1 MTPAL
6 SVARKEVLSYF
17 SSPLAFI
24 AVGAFLAASL
34 FTFFWVEAFFARGIA
49 DVRPL
54 FAWMPLLVMLLVA
67 ALGMRQWS
75 EEQRSGT
82 LEILLTLPVRPLAL
96 VLGKFLAIEV
106 LVATA
111 LLLTLPL
118 PLTVALLGDLDPG
131 PVIGGYLASLL
142 MAGAYAAL
150 ALFLSSRTSNQIV
163 AFISTAV
170 VGGALYLVG
179 TPGVTDFAGGA
190 GDLLRQIGT
199 GSRFASIERGVLDLR
214 DLVYYLSLTAGFLGA
229 CVLALDAKRWSR
241 GAVTARYRRRALG
254 AAALAAANLIL
265 FNVWLG
271 PFARLRVDLTAEGAY
286 SLSPA
291 TVSLLEDLSEP
302 LMIRAYLSER
312 THPLL
317 APLAPQIGGLL
328 EEYRIAG
335 RGSVTAEVVDPGTD
349 PQAEEEAAQSY
360 SIRPTPFQVED
371 RFEQGIVNSYFDV
384 LVSYGDQYEVLGFQ
398 DLIRIDRGR
407 DGGTEVRLRN
417 FEYDLTRA
425 IKKASSGF
433 RSVDSLFAALRD
445 PVELALHVTPD
456 TLPAELDEPR
466 ALVSEAARAL
476 AERSGGTLVY
486 REIDPGP
493 DGSEGRQELADR
505 YGLRPI
511 AVSLFSTETYY
522 FDLILEAG
530 EQAFIVRPEDEYSA
544 ASVTAAVEAALKR
557 VAPGFLRTI
566 GVRLPPAGLTQ
577 DPFGRAQQPFA
588 SWQLLQQQL
597 ADDYAVQQV
606 DLSQGEVPA
615 QVDALLVVA
624 PQAMSERERF
634 AVDQYLMR
642 GGALLVAAGSHRV
655 DADPFTGGLT
665 LRRAGEG
672 IAALLESYGVS
683 VAPTVVMDPQNEV
696 FPTTVQS
703 GSIVQIRAIDYP
715 YFVDVRRDG
724 MARTHPI
731 TSSLE
736 AVTLNWASP
745 LAVDG
750 ALAAGRQVE
759 VLLHSTAGAW
769 TTEEP
774 TAQPDFG
781 RYPDG
786 GFARGDDRQEWPLAV
801 AVTGRFPSA
810 FAESGPPDAGAPEGG
825 AASRRSVID
834 ASPHDTRLVVFGSGE
849 FLNDT
854 IMSLSASLH
863 GDRYVNSLLVL
874 QNAVDW
880 AVEDLDLLGIRSEGA
895 VTRLLLPIDDAAE
908 RAWEVINYVVVAL
921 LLGAVGV
928 VWWMRRRGERPMYGP
943 AGPDGP
949 ARTADRDRGAAARA
963 RPDDAGGRP
972 GGADR
977 DPGADAVAGP
987 RGGAGAIARRLG
999 GRCGDAY
1006 RDRRRRGRA
1015 GRHGPRR
1022 GRLGAG
1028 RGRRLPSRRHP
1039 HRRSARPAGRGP
1051 ARPSGGANGSGPARA
1066 ARDAG
1071 RLRAPPADRRVPALR
1086 RHHRGLGR
1094 RPRARGRRR
1103 RGVARRRAGAVAG
1116 IGGPVVVGRSGLSA
1130 CRVGSGRS
1138 LRAGERGRVVSL
1150 RAFRRVVDDTG
1161 PGRWRDRGPGTSERL
1176 RGPREHAAHASPAR
1190 HRAARRVRT
1199 RRAGGGRAART
1210 ESGRER

>member
-6 SVARKEVLSYF
+6 SVTRKEVVSYF

-24 AVGAFLAASL
+24 AVGAFLAAVL
-34 FTFFWVEAFFARGIA
+34 FTFFWVEAFFARGVA
-49 DVRPL
+49 DLRPL
-54 FAWMPLLVMLLVA
+54 FAWLPLLVMLLVA

-82 LEILLTLPVRPLAL
+82 LEILLTLPVRPFSL
-96 VLGKFLAIEV
+96 VLGKFLAIQV

-118 PLTVALLGDLDPG
+118 PLTVAMLGDLDPG

-214 DLVYYLSLTAGFLGA
+214 DLVYYLSLTAGFLVA

-241 GAVTARYRRRALG
+241 GAVTARYRRRALA
-254 AAALAAANLIL
+254 AAALTAANLIVL
-265 FNVWLG
+265 NVWLG
-271 PFARLRVDLTAEGAY
+271 PFARLRVDLTADRAY

-291 TVSLLEDLSEP
+291 TVSLLQDLAEP
-302 LMIRAYLSER
+302 LLIRAYLSER

-335 RGSVTAEVVDPGTD
+335 RGAVTAQVIDPGTD
-349 PQAEEEAAQSY
+349 PQAEEEAAQRY

-407 DGGTEVRLRN
+407 GATIEVRLRN

-433 RSVDSLFAALRD
+433 RSIDSLFAALRGAAGSG
-445 PVELALHVTPD
+445 PAELALYVTPA
-456 TLPAELDEPR
+456 TLPADLNEPR
-466 ALVSEAARAL
+466 ATVVEAARAL
-476 AERSGGTLVY
+476 AERSGGALAF
-486 REIDPGP
+486 REVDPGP
-493 DGSEGRQELADR
+493 GGAAGRQELADR
-505 YGLRPI
+505 YGLQPI
-511 AVSLFSTETYY
+511 SASLFSTETYY
-522 FDLILEAG
+522 FDLILTSG
-530 EQAFIVRPEDEYSA
+530 DQAFIVRPKDEYSA

-557 VAPGFLRTI
+557 IAPGFLRTV
-566 GVRLPPAGLTQ
+566 GVSLPPAVPTQ
-577 DPFGRAQQPFA
+577 DPFGRPQQPFA
-588 SWQLLQQQL
+588 SWELLQQQL
-597 ADDYAVQQV
+597 AGDYAVQDV
-606 DLSQGEVPA
+606 DLNDGEVPP
-615 QVDALLVVA
+615 QVDALVVVA
-624 PQAMSERERF
+624 PQALSDRERF

-642 GGALLVAAGSHRV
+642 GGALLVAAGSHRA

-665 LRRAGEG
+665 LSRAGQG
-672 IAALLESYGVS
+672 IAALLESYGVG
-683 VAPTVVMDPQNEV
+683 VASSVVMDPQNES

-703 GSIVQIRAIDYP
+703 GSILQIRAVDYP

-724 MARTHPI
+724 MSRTHPI

-745 LAVDG
+745 LTVDG
-750 ALAAGRQVE
+750 ALAAGRQVD
-759 VLLHSTAGAW
+759 VLLRSTVEAW
-769 TTEEP
+769 TVEQP
-774 TAQPDFG
+774 SAQPDFDSF
-781 RYPDG
+781 PNT
-786 GFARGDDRQEWPLAV
+786 GFAAGDDRQEWPLAV
-801 AVTGRFPSA
+801 TVTGRFDSA
-810 FAESGPPDAGAPEGG
+810 FAASGPPGEDAAD
-825 AASRRSVID
+825 RRSMID
-834 ASPHDTRLVVFGSGE
+834 ASPDDTRLVVFGSGE

-863 GDRYVNSLLVL
+863 GERYRNSLQAL

-908 RAWEVINYVVVAL
+908 RAWEVVNYVVVAL
-921 LLGAVGV
+921 LLAGVGI

-943 AGPDGP
+943 TAGDDAPPEDRQP
-949 ARTADRDRGAAARA
+949 ADRQ
-963 RPDDAGGRP
+963 
-972 GGADR
+972 
-977 DPGADAVAGP
+977 
-987 RGGAGAIARRLG
+987 
-999 GRCGDAY
+999 
-1006 RDRRRRGRA
+1006 
-1015 GRHGPRR
+1015 
-1022 GRLGAG
+1022 
-1028 RGRRLPSRRHP
+1028 
-1039 HRRSARPAGRGP
+1039 PAGRE
-1051 ARPSGGANGSGPARA
+1051 A
-1066 ARDAG
+1066 A
-1071 RLRAPPADRRVPALR
+1071 P
-1086 RHHRGLGR
+1086 
-1094 RPRARGRRR
+1094 
-1103 RGVARRRAGAVAG
+1103 
-1116 IGGPVVVGRSGLSA
+1116 
-1130 CRVGSGRS
+1130 
-1138 LRAGERGRVVSL
+1138 
-1150 RAFRRVVDDTG
+1150 
-1161 PGRWRDRGPGTSERL
+1161 
-1176 RGPREHAAHASPAR
+1176 
-1190 HRAARRVRT
+1190 
-1199 RRAGGGRAART
+1199 
-1210 ESGRER
+1210 

>member
-6 SVARKEVLSYF
+6 SVTRKEVVSYF

-24 AVGAFLAASL
+24 AVGAFLAAVL
-34 FTFFWVEAFFARGIA
+34 FTFFWVEAFFARGVA
-49 DVRPL
+49 DLRPL
-54 FAWMPLLVMLLVA
+54 FAWLPLLVMLLVA

-82 LEILLTLPVRPLAL
+82 LEILLTLPVRPFSL
-96 VLGKFLAIEV
+96 VLGKFLAIQV

-118 PLTVALLGDLDPG
+118 PLTVAMLGDLDPG

-214 DLVYYLSLTAGFLGA
+214 DLVYYLSLTAGFLVA

-241 GAVTARYRRRALG
+241 GAVTARYRRRALA
-254 AAALAAANLIL
+254 AAALTAANLIVL
-265 FNVWLG
+265 NVWLG
-271 PFARLRVDLTAEGAY
+271 PFARLRVDLTADRAY

-291 TVSLLEDLSEP
+291 TVSLLQDLAEP
-302 LMIRAYLSER
+302 LLIRAYLSER

-335 RGSVTAEVVDPGTD
+335 RGAVTAQVIDPGTD
-349 PQAEEEAAQSY
+349 PQAEEEAAQRY

-407 DGGTEVRLRN
+407 GAAIEVRLRN

-433 RSVDSLFAALRD
+433 RSIDSLFAALRGAAGSG
-445 PVELALHVTPD
+445 PAELALYVTPA
-456 TLPAELDEPR
+456 TLPADLNEPR
-466 ALVSEAARAL
+466 ATVVEAARAL
-476 AERSGGTLVY
+476 AERSGGALAF
-486 REIDPGP
+486 REVDPGP
-493 DGSEGRQELADR
+493 GGAAGRQELADR
-505 YGLRPI
+505 YGLQPI
-511 AVSLFSTETYY
+511 SASLFSTETYY
-522 FDLILEAG
+522 FDLILTSG
-530 EQAFIVRPEDEYSA
+530 DQAFIVRPKDEYSA

-557 VAPGFLRTI
+557 IAPGFLRTV
-566 GVRLPPAGLTQ
+566 GVSLPPAVPTQ
-577 DPFGRAQQPFA
+577 DPFGRPQQPFA
-588 SWQLLQQQL
+588 SWELLQQQL
-597 ADDYAVQQV
+597 AGDYAVQDV
-606 DLSQGEVPA
+606 DLNDGEVPP
-615 QVDALLVVA
+615 QVDALVVVA
-624 PQAMSERERF
+624 PQALSDRERF

-642 GGALLVAAGSHRV
+642 GGALLVAAGSHRA

-665 LRRAGEG
+665 LSRAGQG
-672 IAALLESYGVS
+672 MAALLESYGVG
-683 VAPTVVMDPQNEV
+683 VASSVVMDPQNES

-703 GSIVQIRAIDYP
+703 GSILQIRAVDYP

-724 MARTHPI
+724 MSRTHPI

-736 AVTLNWASP
+736 AVTLNWTSP
-745 LAVDG
+745 LTVDG
-750 ALAAGRQVE
+750 ALAAGRQVD
-759 VLLHSTAGAW
+759 VLLRSTVEAW
-769 TTEEP
+769 TVEQP
-774 TAQPDFG
+774 SAQPDFDSF
-781 RYPDG
+781 PNA
-786 GFARGDDRQEWPLAV
+786 GFAAGEDRQEWPLAV
-801 AVTGRFPSA
+801 TVTGRFDSA
-810 FAESGPPDAGAPEGG
+810 FAASGPPGEDAAD
-825 AASRRSVID
+825 RRSMID
-834 ASPHDTRLVVFGSGE
+834 ASPDDTRLVVFGSGE

-863 GDRYVNSLLVL
+863 GERYRNSLQAL

-908 RAWEVINYVVVAL
+908 RAWEVVNYVVVAL
-921 LLGAVGV
+921 LLAGVGI

-943 AGPDGP
+943 TAGDDAPPDDRQP
-949 ARTADRDRGAAARA
+949 ADRQ
-963 RPDDAGGRP
+963 
-972 GGADR
+972 
-977 DPGADAVAGP
+977 
-987 RGGAGAIARRLG
+987 
-999 GRCGDAY
+999 
-1006 RDRRRRGRA
+1006 
-1015 GRHGPRR
+1015 
-1022 GRLGAG
+1022 
-1028 RGRRLPSRRHP
+1028 
-1039 HRRSARPAGRGP
+1039 PAGRE
-1051 ARPSGGANGSGPARA
+1051 A
-1066 ARDAG
+1066 A
-1071 RLRAPPADRRVPALR
+1071 P
-1086 RHHRGLGR
+1086 
-1094 RPRARGRRR
+1094 
-1103 RGVARRRAGAVAG
+1103 
-1116 IGGPVVVGRSGLSA
+1116 
-1130 CRVGSGRS
+1130 
-1138 LRAGERGRVVSL
+1138 
-1150 RAFRRVVDDTG
+1150 
-1161 PGRWRDRGPGTSERL
+1161 
-1176 RGPREHAAHASPAR
+1176 
-1190 HRAARRVRT
+1190 
-1199 RRAGGGRAART
+1199 
-1210 ESGRER
+1210 

>member
-6 SVARKEVLSYF
+6 SVTRKEVVSYF

-24 AVGAFLAASL
+24 AVGAFLAAVL
-34 FTFFWVEAFFARGIA
+34 FTFFWVEAFFARGVA
-49 DVRPL
+49 DLRPL
-54 FAWMPLLVMLLVA
+54 FAWLPLLVMLLVA

-82 LEILLTLPVRPLAL
+82 LEILLTLPVRPFSL
-96 VLGKFLAIEV
+96 VLGKFLAIQV

-118 PLTVALLGDLDPG
+118 PLTVAMLGDLDPG

-214 DLVYYLSLTAGFLGA
+214 DLVYYLSLTAGFLVA

-241 GAVTARYRRRALG
+241 GAVTARYRRRALA
-254 AAALAAANLIL
+254 AAALTAANLIVL
-265 FNVWLG
+265 NVWLG
-271 PFARLRVDLTAEGAY
+271 PFARLRVDLTADRAY

-291 TVSLLEDLSEP
+291 TVSLLQDLAEP
-302 LMIRAYLSER
+302 LLIRAYLSER

-335 RGSVTAEVVDPGTD
+335 RGAVTAQVIDPGTD
-349 PQAEEEAAQSY
+349 PQAEEEAAQRY

-407 DGGTEVRLRN
+407 GVAIEVRLRN

-433 RSVDSLFAALRD
+433 RSIDSLFAALRGAAGSG
-445 PVELALHVTPD
+445 PAELALYVTPA
-456 TLPAELDEPR
+456 TLPADLNEPR
-466 ALVSEAARAL
+466 ATVVEAARAL
-476 AERSGGTLVY
+476 AERSGGALAF
-486 REIDPGP
+486 REVDPGP
-493 DGSEGRQELADR
+493 GGAAGRQELADR
-505 YGLRPI
+505 YGLQPI
-511 AVSLFSTETYY
+511 SASLFSTETYY
-522 FDLILEAG
+522 FDLILTSG
-530 EQAFIVRPEDEYSA
+530 DQAFIVRPKDEYSA

-557 VAPGFLRTI
+557 IAPGFLRTV
-566 GVRLPPAGLTQ
+566 GVSLPPAVPTQ
-577 DPFGRAQQPFA
+577 DPFGRPQQPFA
-588 SWQLLQQQL
+588 SWELLQQQL
-597 ADDYAVQQV
+597 AGDYAVQDV
-606 DLSQGEVPA
+606 DLNDGEVPP
-615 QVDALLVVA
+615 QVDALVVVA
-624 PQAMSERERF
+624 PQALSDRERF

-642 GGALLVAAGSHRV
+642 GGALLVAAGSHRA
-655 DADPFTGGLT
+655 DADSFTGGLT
-665 LRRAGEG
+665 LSRAGQG
-672 IAALLESYGVS
+672 MAALLESYGVG
-683 VAPTVVMDPQNEV
+683 VASSVVMDPQNES

-703 GSIVQIRAIDYP
+703 GSILQIRAVDYP

-724 MARTHPI
+724 MSRTHPI

-745 LAVDG
+745 LTVDG
-750 ALAAGRQVE
+750 ALAAGRQVD
-759 VLLHSTAGAW
+759 VLLRSTVEAW
-769 TTEEP
+769 TVEQP
-774 TAQPDFG
+774 SAQPDFDSF
-781 RYPDG
+781 PNA
-786 GFARGDDRQEWPLAV
+786 GFAAGDDRQEWPLAV
-801 AVTGRFPSA
+801 TVTGRFDSA
-810 FAESGPPDAGAPEGG
+810 FAASGPPGEDAAD
-825 AASRRSVID
+825 RRSMID
-834 ASPHDTRLVVFGSGE
+834 ASPDDTRLVVFGSGE

-863 GDRYVNSLLVL
+863 GERYRNSLQAL

-908 RAWEVINYVVVAL
+908 RAWEVVNYVVVAL
-921 LLGAVGV
+921 LLAGVGI

-943 AGPDGP
+943 TAGDDAPPDDRQP
-949 ARTADRDRGAAARA
+949 ADRQ
-963 RPDDAGGRP
+963 
-972 GGADR
+972 
-977 DPGADAVAGP
+977 
-987 RGGAGAIARRLG
+987 
-999 GRCGDAY
+999 
-1006 RDRRRRGRA
+1006 
-1015 GRHGPRR
+1015 
-1022 GRLGAG
+1022 
-1028 RGRRLPSRRHP
+1028 
-1039 HRRSARPAGRGP
+1039 PAGRE
-1051 ARPSGGANGSGPARA
+1051 A
-1066 ARDAG
+1066 A
-1071 RLRAPPADRRVPALR
+1071 P
-1086 RHHRGLGR
+1086 
-1094 RPRARGRRR
+1094 
-1103 RGVARRRAGAVAG
+1103 
-1116 IGGPVVVGRSGLSA
+1116 
-1130 CRVGSGRS
+1130 
-1138 LRAGERGRVVSL
+1138 
-1150 RAFRRVVDDTG
+1150 
-1161 PGRWRDRGPGTSERL
+1161 
-1176 RGPREHAAHASPAR
+1176 
-1190 HRAARRVRT
+1190 
-1199 RRAGGGRAART
+1199 
-1210 ESGRER
+1210 

>member
-6 SVARKEVLSYF
+6 SVTRKEVVSYF

-24 AVGAFLAASL
+24 AVGAFLAAVL
-34 FTFFWVEAFFARGIA
+34 FTFFWVEAFFARGVA
-49 DVRPL
+49 DLRPL
-54 FAWMPLLVMLLVA
+54 FAWLPLLVMLLVA

-82 LEILLTLPVRPLAL
+82 LEILLTLPVRPFSL
-96 VLGKFLAIEV
+96 VLGKFLAIQV

-118 PLTVALLGDLDPG
+118 PLTVAMLGDLDPG

-214 DLVYYLSLTAGFLGA
+214 DLVYYLSLTAGFLVA

-241 GAVTARYRRRALG
+241 GAVTARYRRRALA
-254 AAALAAANLIL
+254 AAALTAANLIVL
-265 FNVWLG
+265 NVWLG
-271 PFARLRVDLTAEGAY
+271 PFARLRVDLTADRAY

-291 TVSLLEDLSEP
+291 TVSLLQDLAEP
-302 LMIRAYLSER
+302 LLIRAYLSER

-335 RGSVTAEVVDPGTD
+335 RGAVTAQVIDPGTD
-349 PQAEEEAAQSY
+349 PQAEEEAAQRY

-407 DGGTEVRLRN
+407 GATIEVRLRN

-433 RSVDSLFAALRD
+433 RSIDSLFAALRGAAGSG
-445 PVELALHVTPD
+445 PAELALYVTPA
-456 TLPAELDEPR
+456 TLPADLDEPR
-466 ALVSEAARAL
+466 ATVVEAARAL
-476 AERSGGTLVY
+476 AERSGGALAF
-486 REIDPGP
+486 REVDPGP
-493 DGSEGRQELADR
+493 GGAAGRQELADR
-505 YGLRPI
+505 YGLQPI
-511 AVSLFSTETYY
+511 SASLFSTETYY
-522 FDLILEAG
+522 FDLILTSG
-530 EQAFIVRPEDEYSA
+530 DQAFIVRPKDEYSA

-557 VAPGFLRTI
+557 IAPGFLRTV
-566 GVRLPPAGLTQ
+566 GVSLPPAVPTQ
-577 DPFGRAQQPFA
+577 DPFGRPQQPFA
-588 SWQLLQQQL
+588 SWELLQQQL
-597 ADDYAVQQV
+597 AGDYAVQDV
-606 DLSQGEVPA
+606 DLNDGEVPP
-615 QVDALLVVA
+615 QVDALVVVA
-624 PQAMSERERF
+624 PQALSDRERF

-642 GGALLVAAGSHRV
+642 GGALLVAAGSHRA

-665 LRRAGEG
+665 LSRAGQG
-672 IAALLESYGVS
+672 MAALLESYGVG
-683 VAPTVVMDPQNEV
+683 VASSVVMDPQNES

-703 GSIVQIRAIDYP
+703 GSILQIRAVDYP

-724 MARTHPI
+724 MSRTHPI

-745 LAVDG
+745 LTVDG
-750 ALAAGRQVE
+750 ALAAGRQVD
-759 VLLHSTAGAW
+759 VLLRSTVEAW
-769 TTEEP
+769 TIEQP
-774 TAQPDFG
+774 SAQPDFDSF
-781 RYPDG
+781 PNT
-786 GFARGDDRQEWPLAV
+786 GFAAGDDRQEWPLAV
-801 AVTGRFPSA
+801 TVTGRFDSA
-810 FAESGPPDAGAPEGG
+810 FAASGPPGEDAAD
-825 AASRRSVID
+825 RRSMID
-834 ASPHDTRLVVFGSGE
+834 ASPDDTRLVVFGSGE

-863 GDRYVNSLLVL
+863 GERYRNSLQAL

-908 RAWEVINYVVVAL
+908 RAWEVVNYVVVAL
-921 LLGAVGV
+921 LLAGVGI

-943 AGPDGP
+943 TAGDDAPPEDRQP
-949 ARTADRDRGAAARA
+949 ADRQ
-963 RPDDAGGRP
+963 
-972 GGADR
+972 
-977 DPGADAVAGP
+977 
-987 RGGAGAIARRLG
+987 
-999 GRCGDAY
+999 
-1006 RDRRRRGRA
+1006 
-1015 GRHGPRR
+1015 
-1022 GRLGAG
+1022 
-1028 RGRRLPSRRHP
+1028 
-1039 HRRSARPAGRGP
+1039 PAGRE
-1051 ARPSGGANGSGPARA
+1051 A
-1066 ARDAG
+1066 A
-1071 RLRAPPADRRVPALR
+1071 P
-1086 RHHRGLGR
+1086 
-1094 RPRARGRRR
+1094 
-1103 RGVARRRAGAVAG
+1103 
-1116 IGGPVVVGRSGLSA
+1116 
-1130 CRVGSGRS
+1130 
-1138 LRAGERGRVVSL
+1138 
-1150 RAFRRVVDDTG
+1150 
-1161 PGRWRDRGPGTSERL
+1161 
-1176 RGPREHAAHASPAR
+1176 
-1190 HRAARRVRT
+1190 
-1199 RRAGGGRAART
+1199 
-1210 ESGRER
+1210 

>member
-493 DGSEGRQELADR
+493 DGSAGRQELADR

-786 GFARGDDRQEWPLAV
+786 GFAHGDDRQEWPLAV

-943 AGPDGP
+943 DGPDGP
-949 ARTADRDRGAAARA
+949 D
-963 RPDDAGGRP
+963 
-972 GGADR
+972 
-977 DPGADAVAGP
+977 
-987 RGGAGAIARRLG
+987 
-999 GRCGDAY
+999 
-1006 RDRRRRGRA
+1006 
-1015 GRHGPRR
+1015 
-1022 GRLGAG
+1022 
-1028 RGRRLPSRRHP
+1028 
-1039 HRRSARPAGRGP
+1039 
-1051 ARPSGGANGSGPARA
+1051 
-1066 ARDAG
+1066 
-1071 RLRAPPADRRVPALR
+1071 
-1086 RHHRGLGR
+1086 
-1094 RPRARGRRR
+1094 
-1103 RGVARRRAGAVAG
+1103 
-1116 IGGPVVVGRSGLSA
+1116 GGP
-1130 CRVGSGRS
+1130 
-1138 LRAGERGRVVSL
+1138 
-1150 RAFRRVVDDTG
+1150 
-1161 PGRWRDRGPGTSERL
+1161 
-1176 RGPREHAAHASPAR
+1176 
-1190 HRAARRVRT
+1190 
-1199 RRAGGGRAART
+1199 
-1210 ESGRER
+1210 

>member
-6 SVARKEVLSYF
+6 SVTRKEVVSYF

-24 AVGAFLAASL
+24 AVGAFLAAVL
-34 FTFFWVEAFFARGIA
+34 FTFFWVEAFFARGVA
-49 DVRPL
+49 DLRPL
-54 FAWMPLLVMLLVA
+54 FAWLPLLVMLLVA

-82 LEILLTLPVRPLAL
+82 LEILLTLPVRPFSL
-96 VLGKFLAIEV
+96 VLGKFLAIQV

-118 PLTVALLGDLDPG
+118 PLTVAMLGDLDPG

-214 DLVYYLSLTAGFLGA
+214 DLVYYLSLTAGFLVA

-241 GAVTARYRRRALG
+241 GAVTARYRRRALA
-254 AAALAAANLIL
+254 AAALTAANLIVL
-265 FNVWLG
+265 NVWLG
-271 PFARLRVDLTAEGAY
+271 PFARLRVDLTADRAY

-291 TVSLLEDLSEP
+291 TVSLLQDLAEP
-302 LMIRAYLSER
+302 LLIRAYLSER

-335 RGSVTAEVVDPGTD
+335 RGAVTAQVIDPGTD
-349 PQAEEEAAQSY
+349 PQAEEEAAQRY
-360 SIRPTPFQVED
+360 GIRPTPFQVED

-407 DGGTEVRLRN
+407 GAAIEVRLRN

-433 RSVDSLFAALRD
+433 RSIDSLFAALRGATGSG
-445 PVELALHVTPD
+445 PAELALYVTPA
-456 TLPAELDEPR
+456 TLPADLNEPR
-466 ALVSEAARAL
+466 ATVVEAARAL
-476 AERSGGTLVY
+476 AERSGGALAF
-486 REIDPGP
+486 REVDPGP
-493 DGSEGRQELADR
+493 GGAAGRQELADR
-505 YGLRPI
+505 YGLQPI
-511 AVSLFSTETYY
+511 SASLFSTETYY
-522 FDLILEAG
+522 FDLILTSG
-530 EQAFIVRPEDEYSA
+530 DQAFIVRPKDEYSA

-557 VAPGFLRTI
+557 IAPGFLRTV
-566 GVRLPPAGLTQ
+566 GVSLPPAVPTQ
-577 DPFGRAQQPFA
+577 DPFGRPQQPFA
-588 SWQLLQQQL
+588 SWELLQQQL
-597 ADDYAVQQV
+597 AGDYAVQDV
-606 DLSQGEVPA
+606 DLNDGEVPP
-615 QVDALLVVA
+615 QVDALVVVA
-624 PQAMSERERF
+624 PQALSDRERF

-642 GGALLVAAGSHRV
+642 GGALLVAAGSHRA

-665 LRRAGEG
+665 LSRAGQG
-672 IAALLESYGVS
+672 MAALLESYGVG
-683 VAPTVVMDPQNEV
+683 VASSVVMDPQNES

-703 GSIVQIRAIDYP
+703 GSILQIRAVDYP

-724 MARTHPI
+724 MSRTHPI

-745 LAVDG
+745 LTVDG
-750 ALAAGRQVE
+750 ALAAGRQVD
-759 VLLHSTAGAW
+759 VLLRSTVEAW
-769 TTEEP
+769 TVEQP
-774 TAQPDFG
+774 SAQPDFDSF
-781 RYPDG
+781 PNT
-786 GFARGDDRQEWPLAV
+786 GFAAGDDRQEWPLAV
-801 AVTGRFPSA
+801 TVTGRFDSA
-810 FAESGPPDAGAPEGG
+810 FAASGPPGEDAAD
-825 AASRRSVID
+825 RRSMID
-834 ASPHDTRLVVFGSGE
+834 ASPDDTRLVVFGSGE

-863 GDRYVNSLLVL
+863 GERYRNSLQAL

-908 RAWEVINYVVVAL
+908 RAWEVVNYVVVAL
-921 LLGAVGV
+921 LLAGVGI

-943 AGPDGP
+943 TAGDDAPPDDRQP
-949 ARTADRDRGAAARA
+949 ADRQ
-963 RPDDAGGRP
+963 
-972 GGADR
+972 
-977 DPGADAVAGP
+977 
-987 RGGAGAIARRLG
+987 
-999 GRCGDAY
+999 
-1006 RDRRRRGRA
+1006 
-1015 GRHGPRR
+1015 
-1022 GRLGAG
+1022 
-1028 RGRRLPSRRHP
+1028 
-1039 HRRSARPAGRGP
+1039 PAGRE
-1051 ARPSGGANGSGPARA
+1051 A
-1066 ARDAG
+1066 A
-1071 RLRAPPADRRVPALR
+1071 P
-1086 RHHRGLGR
+1086 
-1094 RPRARGRRR
+1094 
-1103 RGVARRRAGAVAG
+1103 
-1116 IGGPVVVGRSGLSA
+1116 
-1130 CRVGSGRS
+1130 
-1138 LRAGERGRVVSL
+1138 
-1150 RAFRRVVDDTG
+1150 
-1161 PGRWRDRGPGTSERL
+1161 
-1176 RGPREHAAHASPAR
+1176 
-1190 HRAARRVRT
+1190 
-1199 RRAGGGRAART
+1199 
-1210 ESGRER
+1210 

>member
-6 SVARKEVLSYF
+6 SVTRKEVVSYF

-24 AVGAFLAASL
+24 AVGAFLAAVL
-34 FTFFWVEAFFARGIA
+34 FTFFWVEAFFARGVA
-49 DVRPL
+49 DLRPL
-54 FAWMPLLVMLLVA
+54 FAWLPLLVMLLVA

-82 LEILLTLPVRPLAL
+82 LEILLTLPVRPFSL
-96 VLGKFLAIEV
+96 VLGKFLAIQV

-118 PLTVALLGDLDPG
+118 PLTVAMLGDLDPG

-214 DLVYYLSLTAGFLGA
+214 DLVYYLSLTAGFLVA

-241 GAVTARYRRRALG
+241 GAVTARYRRRALA
-254 AAALAAANLIL
+254 AAALTAANLIVL
-265 FNVWLG
+265 NVWLG
-271 PFARLRVDLTAEGAY
+271 PFARLRVDLTADRAY

-291 TVSLLEDLSEP
+291 TVSLLQDLAEP
-302 LMIRAYLSER
+302 LLIRAYLSER

-328 EEYRIAG
+328 EEYRIAS
-335 RGSVTAEVVDPGTD
+335 RGAVTAQVIDPGTD
-349 PQAEEEAAQSY
+349 PQAEEEAAQRY

-407 DGGTEVRLRN
+407 GATIEVRLRN

-433 RSVDSLFAALRD
+433 RSIDSLFAALRGAAGSG
-445 PVELALHVTPD
+445 PAELALYVTPA
-456 TLPAELDEPR
+456 TLPTDLDEPR
-466 ALVSEAARAL
+466 ATVVEAARAL
-476 AERSGGTLVY
+476 AERSGGALAF
-486 REIDPGP
+486 REVDPGP
-493 DGSEGRQELADR
+493 GGAAGRQELADR
-505 YGLRPI
+505 YGLQPI
-511 AVSLFSTETYY
+511 SASLFSTETYY
-522 FDLILEAG
+522 FDLILTSG
-530 EQAFIVRPEDEYSA
+530 DQAFIVRPKDEYSA

-557 VAPGFLRTI
+557 IAPGFLRTV
-566 GVRLPPAGLTQ
+566 GVSLPPAVPTQ
-577 DPFGRAQQPFA
+577 DPFGRPQQPFA
-588 SWQLLQQQL
+588 SWELLQQQL
-597 ADDYAVQQV
+597 AGDYAVQDV
-606 DLSQGEVPA
+606 DLNDGEVPP
-615 QVDALLVVA
+615 QVDALVVVA
-624 PQAMSERERF
+624 PQALSDRERF

-642 GGALLVAAGSHRV
+642 GGALLVAAGSHRA

-665 LRRAGEG
+665 LSRAGQG
-672 IAALLESYGVS
+672 MAALLESYGVG
-683 VAPTVVMDPQNEV
+683 VASSVVMDPQNES

-703 GSIVQIRAIDYP
+703 GSILQIRAVDYP

-724 MARTHPI
+724 MSRTHPI

-745 LAVDG
+745 LTVDG
-750 ALAAGRQVE
+750 ALAAGRQVD
-759 VLLHSTAGAW
+759 VLLRSTVEAW
-769 TTEEP
+769 TVEQP
-774 TAQPDFG
+774 SAQPDFDSF
-781 RYPDG
+781 PNT
-786 GFARGDDRQEWPLAV
+786 GFAAGDDRQEWPLAV
-801 AVTGRFPSA
+801 TVTGRFDSA
-810 FAESGPPDAGAPEGG
+810 FAASGPPGEDAAD
-825 AASRRSVID
+825 RRSMID
-834 ASPHDTRLVVFGSGE
+834 ASPDDTRLVVFGSGE

-863 GDRYVNSLLVL
+863 GERYRNSLQAL

-908 RAWEVINYVVVAL
+908 RAWEVVNYVVVAL
-921 LLGAVGV
+921 LLAGVGI

-943 AGPDGP
+943 TAGDDAPPEDRQP
-949 ARTADRDRGAAARA
+949 ADRQ
-963 RPDDAGGRP
+963 
-972 GGADR
+972 
-977 DPGADAVAGP
+977 
-987 RGGAGAIARRLG
+987 
-999 GRCGDAY
+999 
-1006 RDRRRRGRA
+1006 
-1015 GRHGPRR
+1015 
-1022 GRLGAG
+1022 
-1028 RGRRLPSRRHP
+1028 
-1039 HRRSARPAGRGP
+1039 PAGRE
-1051 ARPSGGANGSGPARA
+1051 A
-1066 ARDAG
+1066 A
-1071 RLRAPPADRRVPALR
+1071 P
-1086 RHHRGLGR
+1086 
-1094 RPRARGRRR
+1094 
-1103 RGVARRRAGAVAG
+1103 
-1116 IGGPVVVGRSGLSA
+1116 
-1130 CRVGSGRS
+1130 
-1138 LRAGERGRVVSL
+1138 
-1150 RAFRRVVDDTG
+1150 
-1161 PGRWRDRGPGTSERL
+1161 
-1176 RGPREHAAHASPAR
+1176 
-1190 HRAARRVRT
+1190 
-1199 RRAGGGRAART
+1199 
-1210 ESGRER
+1210 

>member
-6 SVARKEVLSYF
+6 SVTRKEVVSYF

-24 AVGAFLAASL
+24 AVGAFLAAVL
-34 FTFFWVEAFFARGIA
+34 FTFFWVEAFFARGVA
-49 DVRPL
+49 DLRPL
-54 FAWMPLLVMLLVA
+54 FAWLPLLVMLLVA

-82 LEILLTLPVRPLAL
+82 LEILLTLPVRPFSL
-96 VLGKFLAIEV
+96 VLGKFLAIQV

-118 PLTVALLGDLDPG
+118 PLTVAMLGDLDPG

-214 DLVYYLSLTAGFLGA
+214 DLVYYLSLTAGFLVA

-241 GAVTARYRRRALG
+241 GAVTARYRRRALA
-254 AAALAAANLIL
+254 AAALTAANLIVL
-265 FNVWLG
+265 NVWLG
-271 PFARLRVDLTAEGAY
+271 PFARLRVDLTADRAY

-291 TVSLLEDLSEP
+291 TGSLLQDLAEP
-302 LMIRAYLSER
+302 LLIRAYLSER

-335 RGSVTAEVVDPGTD
+335 RGAVTAQVIDPGTD
-349 PQAEEEAAQSY
+349 PQAEEEAAQRY
-360 SIRPTPFQVED
+360 GIRPTPFQVED

-407 DGGTEVRLRN
+407 GGAIEVRLRN

-433 RSVDSLFAALRD
+433 RSIDSLFAALRGAAGSG
-445 PVELALHVTPD
+445 PAELALYVTPA
-456 TLPAELDEPR
+456 TLPADLNEPR
-466 ALVSEAARAL
+466 ATVVEAARAL
-476 AERSGGTLVY
+476 AERSGGALAF
-486 REIDPGP
+486 REVDPGP
-493 DGSEGRQELADR
+493 GGAAGRQELADR
-505 YGLRPI
+505 YGLQPI
-511 AVSLFSTETYY
+511 SASLFSTETYY
-522 FDLILEAG
+522 FDLILTSG
-530 EQAFIVRPEDEYSA
+530 DQAFIVRPKDEYSA

-557 VAPGFLRTI
+557 IAPGFLRTV
-566 GVRLPPAGLTQ
+566 GVSLPPAVPTQ
-577 DPFGRAQQPFA
+577 DPFGRPQQPFA
-588 SWQLLQQQL
+588 SWELLQQQL
-597 ADDYAVQQV
+597 AGDYAVQDV
-606 DLSQGEVPA
+606 DLNDGEVPP
-615 QVDALLVVA
+615 QVDALVVVA
-624 PQAMSERERF
+624 PQALSDRERF

-642 GGALLVAAGSHRV
+642 GGALLVAAGSHRA

-665 LRRAGEG
+665 LSRAGQG
-672 IAALLESYGVS
+672 MAALLESYGVG
-683 VAPTVVMDPQNEV
+683 VASSVVMDPQNES

-703 GSIVQIRAIDYP
+703 GSILQIRAVDYP

-724 MARTHPI
+724 MSRTHPI

-745 LAVDG
+745 LTVDG
-750 ALAAGRQVE
+750 ALAAGRQVD
-759 VLLHSTAGAW
+759 VLLRSTVEAW
-769 TTEEP
+769 TVEQP
-774 TAQPDFG
+774 SAQPDFDSF
-781 RYPDG
+781 PNT
-786 GFARGDDRQEWPLAV
+786 GFAAVDDRQEWPLAV
-801 AVTGRFPSA
+801 TVTGRFDSA
-810 FAESGPPDAGAPEGG
+810 FAASGPPGEDAAD
-825 AASRRSVID
+825 RRSMID
-834 ASPHDTRLVVFGSGE
+834 ASPDDTRLVVFGSGE

-863 GDRYVNSLLVL
+863 GERYRNSLQAL

-908 RAWEVINYVVVAL
+908 RAWEVVNYVVVAL
-921 LLGAVGV
+921 LLAGVGI

-943 AGPDGP
+943 TAGDDAPPDDRQP
-949 ARTADRDRGAAARA
+949 ADRQ
-963 RPDDAGGRP
+963 
-972 GGADR
+972 
-977 DPGADAVAGP
+977 
-987 RGGAGAIARRLG
+987 
-999 GRCGDAY
+999 
-1006 RDRRRRGRA
+1006 
-1015 GRHGPRR
+1015 
-1022 GRLGAG
+1022 
-1028 RGRRLPSRRHP
+1028 
-1039 HRRSARPAGRGP
+1039 PAGRE
-1051 ARPSGGANGSGPARA
+1051 A
-1066 ARDAG
+1066 A
-1071 RLRAPPADRRVPALR
+1071 P
-1086 RHHRGLGR
+1086 
-1094 RPRARGRRR
+1094 
-1103 RGVARRRAGAVAG
+1103 
-1116 IGGPVVVGRSGLSA
+1116 
-1130 CRVGSGRS
+1130 
-1138 LRAGERGRVVSL
+1138 
-1150 RAFRRVVDDTG
+1150 
-1161 PGRWRDRGPGTSERL
+1161 
-1176 RGPREHAAHASPAR
+1176 
-1190 HRAARRVRT
+1190 
-1199 RRAGGGRAART
+1199 
-1210 ESGRER
+1210 

>member
-6 SVARKEVLSYF
+6 SVTRKEVVSYF

-24 AVGAFLAASL
+24 AVGAFLAAVL
-34 FTFFWVEAFFARGIA
+34 FTFFWVEAFFARGVA
-49 DVRPL
+49 DLRPL
-54 FAWMPLLVMLLVA
+54 FAWLPLLVMLLVA

-82 LEILLTLPVRPLAL
+82 LEILLTLPVRPFSL
-96 VLGKFLAIEV
+96 VLGKFLAIQV

-118 PLTVALLGDLDPG
+118 PLTVAMLGDLDPG

-214 DLVYYLSLTAGFLGA
+214 DLVYYLSLTAGFLVA

-241 GAVTARYRRRALG
+241 GAVTARYRRRALA
-254 AAALAAANLIL
+254 AAALTAANLIVL
-265 FNVWLG
+265 NVWLG
-271 PFARLRVDLTAEGAY
+271 PFARLRVDLTADRAY

-291 TVSLLEDLSEP
+291 TVSLLQDLAEP
-302 LMIRAYLSER
+302 LLIRAYLSER

-335 RGSVTAEVVDPGTD
+335 RGAVTAQVIDPGTD
-349 PQAEEEAAQSY
+349 PQAEEEAAQRY

-407 DGGTEVRLRN
+407 GATIEVRLRN

-433 RSVDSLFAALRD
+433 RSIDSLFAALRGAAGSG
-445 PVELALHVTPD
+445 PAELALYVTPA
-456 TLPAELDEPR
+456 TLPADLNEPR
-466 ALVSEAARAL
+466 ATVVEAARAL
-476 AERSGGTLVY
+476 AERSGGALAF
-486 REIDPGP
+486 REVDPGP
-493 DGSEGRQELADR
+493 GGAAGRQELADR
-505 YGLRPI
+505 YGLQPI
-511 AVSLFSTETYY
+511 SASLFSTETYY
-522 FDLILEAG
+522 FDLILTSG
-530 EQAFIVRPEDEYSA
+530 DQAFIVRPKDEYSA

-557 VAPGFLRTI
+557 IAPGFLRTV
-566 GVRLPPAGLTQ
+566 GVSLPPAVPTQ
-577 DPFGRAQQPFA
+577 DPFGRPQQPFA
-588 SWQLLQQQL
+588 SWELLQQQL
-597 ADDYAVQQV
+597 AGDYAVQDV
-606 DLSQGEVPA
+606 DLNDGEVPP
-615 QVDALLVVA
+615 QVDALVVVA
-624 PQAMSERERF
+624 PQALSDRERF

-642 GGALLVAAGSHRV
+642 GGALLVAAGSHRA

-665 LRRAGEG
+665 LSRAGQG
-672 IAALLESYGVS
+672 MAALLESYGVG
-683 VAPTVVMDPQNEV
+683 VASSVVMDPQNES

-703 GSIVQIRAIDYP
+703 GSILQIRAVDYP

-724 MARTHPI
+724 MSRTHPI

-745 LAVDG
+745 LTVDG
-750 ALAAGRQVE
+750 ALAAGRQVD
-759 VLLHSTAGAW
+759 VLLRSTVEAW
-769 TTEEP
+769 TVEQP
-774 TAQPDFG
+774 SAQPDFDSF
-781 RYPDG
+781 PNT
-786 GFARGDDRQEWPLAV
+786 GFAAGDDRQEWPLAV
-801 AVTGRFPSA
+801 TVTGRFDSA
-810 FAESGPPDAGAPEGG
+810 FAASGPPGEDAAD
-825 AASRRSVID
+825 RRSMID
-834 ASPHDTRLVVFGSGE
+834 ASPDDTRLVVFGSGE

-863 GDRYVNSLLVL
+863 GERYRNSLQAL

-908 RAWEVINYVVVAL
+908 RAWEVVNYVVVAL
-921 LLGAVGV
+921 LLAGVGI

-943 AGPDGP
+943 TAGDDAPPEDRQP
-949 ARTADRDRGAAARA
+949 ADRQ
-963 RPDDAGGRP
+963 
-972 GGADR
+972 
-977 DPGADAVAGP
+977 
-987 RGGAGAIARRLG
+987 
-999 GRCGDAY
+999 
-1006 RDRRRRGRA
+1006 
-1015 GRHGPRR
+1015 
-1022 GRLGAG
+1022 
-1028 RGRRLPSRRHP
+1028 
-1039 HRRSARPAGRGP
+1039 PAGRE
-1051 ARPSGGANGSGPARA
+1051 A
-1066 ARDAG
+1066 A
-1071 RLRAPPADRRVPALR
+1071 P
-1086 RHHRGLGR
+1086 
-1094 RPRARGRRR
+1094 
-1103 RGVARRRAGAVAG
+1103 
-1116 IGGPVVVGRSGLSA
+1116 
-1130 CRVGSGRS
+1130 
-1138 LRAGERGRVVSL
+1138 
-1150 RAFRRVVDDTG
+1150 
-1161 PGRWRDRGPGTSERL
+1161 
-1176 RGPREHAAHASPAR
+1176 
-1190 HRAARRVRT
+1190 
-1199 RRAGGGRAART
+1199 
-1210 ESGRER
+1210 

>member
-1 MTPAL
+1 MSEASLTRRVTPAL

-24 AVGAFLAASL
+24 AVGAFLAATL

-82 LEILLTLPVRPLAL
+82 LEILLTLPVRPIAL
-96 VLGKFLAIEV
+96 VMGKFLAIEV

-150 ALFLSSRTSNQIV
+150 ALFLSSRTANQIV

-190 GDLLRQIGT
+190 GNLLRQIGT

-214 DLVYYLSLTAGFLGA
+214 DLVYYLSLTAGFLAAG
-229 CVLALDAKRWSR
+229 VLALDAKRWSR
-241 GAVTARYRRRALG
+241 GAVTARYRRRALA

-265 FNVWLG
+265 LNVWLG
-271 PFARLRVDLTAEGAY
+271 PFARARIDLTAERAY

-291 TVSLLEDLSEP
+291 TVSLLQGLPEP
-302 LMIRAYLSER
+302 LAIRAYLSER

-317 APLAPQIGGLL
+317 APLTPQIGDLL

-335 RGSVTAEVVDPGTD
+335 RGTVTAEVIDPGGD
-349 PQAEEEAAQSY
+349 PEAEEEAVQAY
-360 SIRPTPFQVED
+360 NIRPTPFQVED

-384 LVSYGDQYEVLGFQ
+384 VVSYGDQYEVLGFQ

-407 DGGTEVRLRN
+407 DGITEVRLRN

-445 PVELALHVTPD
+445 PVELALYVTPD
-456 TLPAELDEPR
+456 TLPADLDDPR
-466 ALVSEAARAL
+466 SVVAEAAAAL
-476 AERSGGTLVY
+476 AERSGGALVF

-493 DGSEGRQELADR
+493 EGAEGRRELAER
-505 YGLRPI
+505 YGLQPI

-522 FDLILEAG
+522 FDLILESAG
-530 EQAFIVRPEDEYSA
+530 QAFIVRPEDEYSA

-557 VAPGFLRTI
+557 VAPGFLRTV
-566 GVRLPPAGLTQ
+566 GVRLPPAGPTQ
-577 DPFGRAQQPFA
+577 DPFGRPQQPFA

-597 ADDYAVQQV
+597 SDDYAVQRV
-606 DLSQGEVPA
+606 DLSRGEVPA

-624 PQAMSERERF
+624 PQALSERERF

-642 GGALLVAAGSHRV
+642 GGALLVAAGSYRAGA
-655 DADPFTGGLT
+655 DALT
-665 LRRAGEG
+665 EGISLNRAGEG
-672 IAALLESYGVS
+672 MAALLAAYGVS
-683 VAPTVVMDPQNEV
+683 VAPRVVMDPQNES
-696 FPTTVQS
+696 FPTTVRS
-703 GSIVQIRAIDYP
+703 GSVLQIRPIDYP

-724 MARTHPI
+724 MSRTHPI

-759 VLLHSTAGAW
+759 VLLHSSAEAW
-769 TTEEP
+769 TAEEP
-774 TAQPDFG
+774 AAQPDFG
-781 RYPDG
+781 RYPDA
-786 GFARGDDRQEWPLAV
+786 GFAQGDDRQEWPLAV
-801 AVTGRFPSA
+801 AVTGRFRSA
-810 FAESGPPDAGAPEGG
+810 FAESGPPPADGTDGDAAV
-825 AASRRSVID
+825 RRSTIE
-834 ASPHDTRLVVFGSGE
+834 ASPEDTRLMVFGSGE

-863 GDRYVNSLLVL
+863 GERYLNSLQAL

-880 AVEDLDLLGIRSEGA
+880 AVEDQALLGIRSEGA
-895 VTRLLLPIDDAAE
+895 VTRLLLPIDDSAR

-921 LLGAVGV
+921 LLCAVGA
-928 VWWMRRRGERPMYGP
+928 VWWMRRRGERPMYG
-943 AGPDGP
+943 
-949 ARTADRDRGAAARA
+949 TAESGA
-963 RPDDAGGRP
+963 
-972 GGADR
+972 
-977 DPGADAVAGP
+977 
-987 RGGAGAIARRLG
+987 
-999 GRCGDAY
+999 
-1006 RDRRRRGRA
+1006 
-1015 GRHGPRR
+1015 H
-1022 GRLGAG
+1022 
-1028 RGRRLPSRRHP
+1028 
-1039 HRRSARPAGRGP
+1039 PAGR
-1051 ARPSGGANGSGPARA
+1051 ATDAEHGAT
-1066 ARDAG
+1066 DAEE
-1071 RLRAPPADRRVPALR
+1071 
-1086 RHHRGLGR
+1086 
-1094 RPRARGRRR
+1094 
-1103 RGVARRRAGAVAG
+1103 GA
-1116 IGGPVVVGRSGLSA
+1116 
-1130 CRVGSGRS
+1130 
-1138 LRAGERGRVVSL
+1138 
-1150 RAFRRVVDDTG
+1150 
-1161 PGRWRDRGPGTSERL
+1161 
-1176 RGPREHAAHASPAR
+1176 
-1190 HRAARRVRT
+1190 
-1199 RRAGGGRAART
+1199 
-1210 ESGRER
+1210 

>member
-6 SVARKEVLSYF
+6 SVTRKEVVSYF

-24 AVGAFLAASL
+24 AVGAFLAAVL
-34 FTFFWVEAFFARGIA
+34 FTFFWVEAFFARGVA
-49 DVRPL
+49 DLRPL
-54 FAWMPLLVMLLVA
+54 FAWLPLLVMLLVA

-82 LEILLTLPVRPLAL
+82 LEILLTLPVRPFSL
-96 VLGKFLAIEV
+96 VLGKFLAIQV

-118 PLTVALLGDLDPG
+118 PLTVAMLGDLDPG

-214 DLVYYLSLTAGFLGA
+214 DLVYYLSLTAGFLVA

-241 GAVTARYRRRALG
+241 GAVTARYRRRALA
-254 AAALAAANLIL
+254 AAALTAANLIVL
-265 FNVWLG
+265 NVWLG
-271 PFARLRVDLTAEGAY
+271 PFARLRVDLTADRAY

-291 TVSLLEDLSEP
+291 TVSLLQDLAEP
-302 LMIRAYLSER
+302 LLIRAYLSER

-335 RGSVTAEVVDPGTD
+335 RGAVTAQVIDPGTD
-349 PQAEEEAAQSY
+349 PQAEEEAAQRY

-407 DGGTEVRLRN
+407 GAAIEVRLRN

-433 RSVDSLFAALRD
+433 RSIDSLFAALRGAAGSG
-445 PVELALHVTPD
+445 PAELALYVTPA
-456 TLPAELDEPR
+456 TLPADLNEPR
-466 ALVSEAARAL
+466 ATVVEAARAL
-476 AERSGGTLVY
+476 AERSGGALAF
-486 REIDPGP
+486 REVDPGP
-493 DGSEGRQELADR
+493 GGAAGRQELADR
-505 YGLRPI
+505 YGLQPI
-511 AVSLFSTETYY
+511 SASLFSTETYY
-522 FDLILEAG
+522 FDLILTSG
-530 EQAFIVRPEDEYSA
+530 DQAFIVRPKDEYSA

-557 VAPGFLRTI
+557 IAPGFLRTV
-566 GVRLPPAGLTQ
+566 GVSLPPAVPTQ
-577 DPFGRAQQPFA
+577 DPFGRPQQPFA
-588 SWQLLQQQL
+588 SWELLQQQL
-597 ADDYAVQQV
+597 AGDYAVQDV
-606 DLSQGEVPA
+606 DLNDGEVPP
-615 QVDALLVVA
+615 QVDALVVVA
-624 PQAMSERERF
+624 PQALSDRERF

-642 GGALLVAAGSHRV
+642 GGALLVAAGSHRA

-665 LRRAGEG
+665 LSQAGQG
-672 IAALLESYGVS
+672 MAALLESYGVG
-683 VAPTVVMDPQNEV
+683 VASSVVMDPQNES

-703 GSIVQIRAIDYP
+703 GSILQIRAVDYP

-724 MARTHPI
+724 MSRTHPI

-745 LAVDG
+745 LTVDG
-750 ALAAGRQVE
+750 ALAAGRQVD
-759 VLLHSTAGAW
+759 VLLRSTVEAW
-769 TTEEP
+769 TVEQP
-774 TAQPDFG
+774 SAQPDFDSF
-781 RYPDG
+781 PNT
-786 GFARGDDRQEWPLAV
+786 GFAAGDDRQEWPLAV
-801 AVTGRFPSA
+801 TVTGRFDSA
-810 FAESGPPDAGAPEGG
+810 FAASGPPGEDAAD
-825 AASRRSVID
+825 RRSMID
-834 ASPHDTRLVVFGSGE
+834 ASPDDTRLVVFGSGE

-863 GDRYVNSLLVL
+863 GERYRNSLQAL

-908 RAWEVINYVVVAL
+908 RAWEVVNYVVVAL
-921 LLGAVGV
+921 LLAGVGI

-943 AGPDGP
+943 TAGDEAPPEDRQP
-949 ARTADRDRGAAARA
+949 ADRQ
-963 RPDDAGGRP
+963 
-972 GGADR
+972 
-977 DPGADAVAGP
+977 
-987 RGGAGAIARRLG
+987 
-999 GRCGDAY
+999 
-1006 RDRRRRGRA
+1006 
-1015 GRHGPRR
+1015 
-1022 GRLGAG
+1022 
-1028 RGRRLPSRRHP
+1028 
-1039 HRRSARPAGRGP
+1039 PAGRE
-1051 ARPSGGANGSGPARA
+1051 A
-1066 ARDAG
+1066 A
-1071 RLRAPPADRRVPALR
+1071 P
-1086 RHHRGLGR
+1086 
-1094 RPRARGRRR
+1094 
-1103 RGVARRRAGAVAG
+1103 
-1116 IGGPVVVGRSGLSA
+1116 
-1130 CRVGSGRS
+1130 
-1138 LRAGERGRVVSL
+1138 
-1150 RAFRRVVDDTG
+1150 
-1161 PGRWRDRGPGTSERL
+1161 
-1176 RGPREHAAHASPAR
+1176 
-1190 HRAARRVRT
+1190 
-1199 RRAGGGRAART
+1199 
-1210 ESGRER
+1210 

>member
-6 SVARKEVLSYF
+6 SVTRKEVVSYF

-24 AVGAFLAASL
+24 AVGAFLAAVL
-34 FTFFWVEAFFARGIA
+34 FTFFWVEAFFARGVA
-49 DVRPL
+49 DLRPL
-54 FAWMPLLVMLLVA
+54 FAWLPLLVMLLVA

-82 LEILLTLPVRPLAL
+82 LEILLTLPVRPFSL
-96 VLGKFLAIEV
+96 VLGKFLAIQV

-118 PLTVALLGDLDPG
+118 PLTVAMLGDLDPG

-214 DLVYYLSLTAGFLGA
+214 DLVYYLSLTAGFLVA

-241 GAVTARYRRRALG
+241 GAVTARYRRRALA
-254 AAALAAANLIL
+254 AAALTAANLIVL
-265 FNVWLG
+265 NVWLG
-271 PFARLRVDLTAEGAY
+271 PFARLRVDLTADRAY

-291 TVSLLEDLSEP
+291 TVSLLQDLAEP
-302 LMIRAYLSER
+302 LLIRAYLSER

-335 RGSVTAEVVDPGTD
+335 RGAVTAQVIDPGTD
-349 PQAEEEAAQSY
+349 PQAEEEAAQRY
-360 SIRPTPFQVED
+360 GIRPTPFQVED

-407 DGGTEVRLRN
+407 GAAIEVRLRN

-433 RSVDSLFAALRD
+433 RSIDSLFAALRGAAGSG
-445 PVELALHVTPD
+445 PAELALYVTPA
-456 TLPAELDEPR
+456 TLPADLNEPR
-466 ALVSEAARAL
+466 ATVVEAARAL
-476 AERSGGTLVY
+476 AERSGGALAF
-486 REIDPGP
+486 REVDPGP
-493 DGSEGRQELADR
+493 GGAAGRQELADR
-505 YGLRPI
+505 YGLQPI
-511 AVSLFSTETYY
+511 SASLFSTETYY
-522 FDLILEAG
+522 FDLILTSG
-530 EQAFIVRPEDEYSA
+530 DQAFIVRPKDEYSA

-557 VAPGFLRTI
+557 IAPGFLRTV
-566 GVRLPPAGLTQ
+566 GVSLPPAVPTQ
-577 DPFGRAQQPFA
+577 DPFGRPQQPFA
-588 SWQLLQQQL
+588 SWELLQQQL
-597 ADDYAVQQV
+597 AGDYAVQDV
-606 DLSQGEVPA
+606 DLNDGEVPP
-615 QVDALLVVA
+615 QVDALVVVA
-624 PQAMSERERF
+624 PQALSDRERF

-642 GGALLVAAGSHRV
+642 GGALLVAAGSHRA

-665 LRRAGEG
+665 LSRAGQG
-672 IAALLESYGVS
+672 MAALLESYGVG
-683 VAPTVVMDPQNEV
+683 VASSVVMDPQNES

-703 GSIVQIRAIDYP
+703 GSILQIRAVDYP

-724 MARTHPI
+724 MSRTHPI

-745 LAVDG
+745 LTVDG
-750 ALAAGRQVE
+750 ALAAGRQVD
-759 VLLHSTAGAW
+759 VLLRSTVEAW
-769 TTEEP
+769 TVEQP
-774 TAQPDFG
+774 SAQPDFDSF
-781 RYPDG
+781 PNT
-786 GFARGDDRQEWPLAV
+786 GFAAGDDRQEWPLAV
-801 AVTGRFPSA
+801 AVTGRFDSA
-810 FAESGPPDAGAPEGG
+810 FAASGPPGEDAAD
-825 AASRRSVID
+825 RRSMID
-834 ASPHDTRLVVFGSGE
+834 ASPDDTRLVVFGSGE

-863 GDRYVNSLLVL
+863 GERYRNSLQAL

-908 RAWEVINYVVVAL
+908 RAWEVVNYVVVAL
-921 LLGAVGV
+921 LLAGVGI

-943 AGPDGP
+943 TAGDDAPPDDRQP
-949 ARTADRDRGAAARA
+949 ADRQ
-963 RPDDAGGRP
+963 
-972 GGADR
+972 
-977 DPGADAVAGP
+977 
-987 RGGAGAIARRLG
+987 
-999 GRCGDAY
+999 
-1006 RDRRRRGRA
+1006 
-1015 GRHGPRR
+1015 
-1022 GRLGAG
+1022 
-1028 RGRRLPSRRHP
+1028 
-1039 HRRSARPAGRGP
+1039 PAGRE
-1051 ARPSGGANGSGPARA
+1051 A
-1066 ARDAG
+1066 A
-1071 RLRAPPADRRVPALR
+1071 P
-1086 RHHRGLGR
+1086 
-1094 RPRARGRRR
+1094 
-1103 RGVARRRAGAVAG
+1103 
-1116 IGGPVVVGRSGLSA
+1116 
-1130 CRVGSGRS
+1130 
-1138 LRAGERGRVVSL
+1138 
-1150 RAFRRVVDDTG
+1150 
-1161 PGRWRDRGPGTSERL
+1161 
-1176 RGPREHAAHASPAR
+1176 
-1190 HRAARRVRT
+1190 
-1199 RRAGGGRAART
+1199 
-1210 ESGRER
+1210 

>member
-6 SVARKEVLSYF
+6 SVTRKEVVSYF

-24 AVGAFLAASL
+24 AVGAFLAAVL
-34 FTFFWVEAFFARGIA
+34 FTFFWVEAFFARGVA
-49 DVRPL
+49 DLRPL
-54 FAWMPLLVMLLVA
+54 FAWLPLLVMLLVA

-82 LEILLTLPVRPLAL
+82 LEILLTLPVRPFSL
-96 VLGKFLAIEV
+96 VLGKFLAIQV

-118 PLTVALLGDLDPG
+118 PLTVAMLGDLDPG

-214 DLVYYLSLTAGFLGA
+214 DLVYYLSLTAGFLVA

-241 GAVTARYRRRALG
+241 GAVTARYRRRALA
-254 AAALAAANLIL
+254 AAALTAANLIVL
-265 FNVWLG
+265 NVWLG
-271 PFARLRVDLTAEGAY
+271 PFARLRVDLTADRAY

-291 TVSLLEDLSEP
+291 TVSLLQDLAEP
-302 LMIRAYLSER
+302 LLIRAYLSER

-335 RGSVTAEVVDPGTD
+335 RGAVTAQVIDPGTD
-349 PQAEEEAAQSY
+349 PQAEEEAAQRY

-407 DGGTEVRLRN
+407 GAAIEVRLRN

-433 RSVDSLFAALRD
+433 RSIDSLFAALRGAAGSG
-445 PVELALHVTPD
+445 PAELALYVTPA
-456 TLPAELDEPR
+456 TLPADLNEPR
-466 ALVSEAARAL
+466 ATVVEAARAL
-476 AERSGGTLVY
+476 AERSGGALAF
-486 REIDPGP
+486 REVDPGP
-493 DGSEGRQELADR
+493 GGAAGRQELADR
-505 YGLRPI
+505 YGLQPI
-511 AVSLFSTETYY
+511 SASLFSTETYY
-522 FDLILEAG
+522 FDLILTSG
-530 EQAFIVRPEDEYSA
+530 DQAFIVRPKDEYSA

-557 VAPGFLRTI
+557 IAPGFLRTV
-566 GVRLPPAGLTQ
+566 GVSLPPAVPTQ
-577 DPFGRAQQPFA
+577 DPFGRPQQPFA
-588 SWQLLQQQL
+588 SWELLQQQL
-597 ADDYAVQQV
+597 AGDYAVQDV
-606 DLSQGEVPA
+606 DLNDGEVPP
-615 QVDALLVVA
+615 QVDALVVVA
-624 PQAMSERERF
+624 PQALSDRERF

-642 GGALLVAAGSHRV
+642 GGALLVAAGSHRA

-665 LRRAGEG
+665 LSRAGQG
-672 IAALLESYGVS
+672 IAALLESYGVG
-683 VAPTVVMDPQNEV
+683 VASSVVMDPQNES

-703 GSIVQIRAIDYP
+703 GSILQIRAVDYP

-724 MARTHPI
+724 MSRTHPI

-745 LAVDG
+745 LTVDG
-750 ALAAGRQVE
+750 ALAAGRQVD
-759 VLLHSTAGAW
+759 VLLRSTVEAW
-769 TTEEP
+769 TVEQP
-774 TAQPDFG
+774 SAQPDFDSF
-781 RYPDG
+781 PNT
-786 GFARGDDRQEWPLAV
+786 GFAAGDDRQEWPLAV
-801 AVTGRFPSA
+801 TVTGRFDSA
-810 FAESGPPDAGAPEGG
+810 FAASGPPGEDAAD
-825 AASRRSVID
+825 RRSMID
-834 ASPHDTRLVVFGSGE
+834 ASPDDTRLVVFGSGE

-863 GDRYVNSLLVL
+863 GERYRNSLQAL

-908 RAWEVINYVVVAL
+908 RAWEVVNYVVVAL
-921 LLGAVGV
+921 LLAGVGI

-943 AGPDGP
+943 TAGDDAPPEDRQP
-949 ARTADRDRGAAARA
+949 ADRQ
-963 RPDDAGGRP
+963 
-972 GGADR
+972 
-977 DPGADAVAGP
+977 
-987 RGGAGAIARRLG
+987 
-999 GRCGDAY
+999 
-1006 RDRRRRGRA
+1006 
-1015 GRHGPRR
+1015 
-1022 GRLGAG
+1022 
-1028 RGRRLPSRRHP
+1028 
-1039 HRRSARPAGRGP
+1039 PAGRE
-1051 ARPSGGANGSGPARA
+1051 A
-1066 ARDAG
+1066 A
-1071 RLRAPPADRRVPALR
+1071 P
-1086 RHHRGLGR
+1086 
-1094 RPRARGRRR
+1094 
-1103 RGVARRRAGAVAG
+1103 
-1116 IGGPVVVGRSGLSA
+1116 
-1130 CRVGSGRS
+1130 
-1138 LRAGERGRVVSL
+1138 
-1150 RAFRRVVDDTG
+1150 
-1161 PGRWRDRGPGTSERL
+1161 
-1176 RGPREHAAHASPAR
+1176 
-1190 HRAARRVRT
+1190 
-1199 RRAGGGRAART
+1199 
-1210 ESGRER
+1210 

>member
-1 MTPAL
+1 MSEANLTRRVTPTL

-24 AVGAFLAASL
+24 AVGAFLAATL

-82 LEILLTLPVRPLAL
+82 LEILLTLPVRPIAL
-96 VLGKFLAIEV
+96 VMGKFLAIEV

-150 ALFLSSRTSNQIV
+150 ALFLSSRTANQIV

-190 GDLLRQIGT
+190 GNLLRQIGT

-214 DLVYYLSLTAGFLGA
+214 DLVYYLSLTAGFLAAG
-229 CVLALDAKRWSR
+229 VLALDAKRWSR
-241 GAVTARYRRRALG
+241 GAVTARYRRRALA

-271 PFARLRVDLTAEGAY
+271 PFARLRVDLTADRAY

-291 TVSLLEDLSEP
+291 TVSLLQGLPEP
-302 LMIRAYLSER
+302 LAIRAYLSER

-317 APLAPQIGGLL
+317 APLAPQIGDLL

-335 RGSVTAEVVDPGTD
+335 RGTVTAEVIDPGGD
-349 PQAEEEAAQSY
+349 PEAEEEAVQAY
-360 SIRPTPFQVED
+360 NIRPTPFQVED
-371 RFEQGIVNSYFDV
+371 RYEQGIVNSYFDV
-384 LVSYGDQYEVLGFQ
+384 MVSYGDQYEVLGFG

-407 DGGTEVRLRN
+407 DGITEVRLRN

-445 PVELALHVTPD
+445 PVELALYVTPG
-456 TLPAELDEPR
+456 TLPADLDDPR
-466 ALVSEAARAL
+466 SVVSEAAAAL
-476 AERSGGTLVY
+476 AERSGGALVF

-493 DGSEGRQELADR
+493 EGAEGRRELAER
-505 YGLRPI
+505 YGLQPI

-522 FDLILEAG
+522 FDLILESAG
-530 EQAFIVRPEDEYSA
+530 QAFIVRPEDEYSA

-557 VAPGFLRTI
+557 VAPGFLRTV
-566 GVRLPPAGLTQ
+566 GVRLPPAGPTQ
-577 DPFGRAQQPFA
+577 DPFGRPQQPFA

-597 ADDYAVQQV
+597 SDDYAVQRV
-606 DLSQGEVPA
+606 DLSRGEVPA

-624 PQAMSERERF
+624 PQALRDRERF

-642 GGALLVAAGSHRV
+642 GGALLVAAGSYRAAA
-655 DADPFTGGLT
+655 DALGEGISLN
-665 LRRAGEG
+665 RAGEG
-672 IAALLESYGVS
+672 IAALLDAYGVS
-683 VAPTVVMDPQNEV
+683 VAPRVVMDPRNES
-696 FPTTVQS
+696 FPTTVRS
-703 GSIVQIRAIDYP
+703 GSVLQIRPIDYP

-724 MARTHPI
+724 MSRTHPI

-759 VLLHSTAGAW
+759 VLLHSTAEAW
-769 TTEEP
+769 TTGEP
-774 TAQPDFG
+774 AAQPDFG
-781 RYPDG
+781 RYPDA
-786 GFARGDDRQEWPLAV
+786 GFAQGDDRQEWPLAV
-801 AVTGRFPSA
+801 AVTGRFRSA
-810 FAESGPPDAGAPEGG
+810 FAESGPPPADGTDGDAAG
-825 AASRRSVID
+825 RRSTIE
-834 ASPHDTRLVVFGSGE
+834 ASPEDTRLVVFGSGE

-863 GDRYVNSLLVL
+863 GERYLNSLQAL

-880 AVEDLDLLGIRSEGA
+880 AVEDLALLGIRSEGA
-895 VTRLLLPIDDAAE
+895 VTRLLLPIDDSAR
-908 RAWEVINYVVVAL
+908 RAWELINYVVVAL
-921 LLGAVGV
+921 LLGAVGA

-943 AGPDGP
+943 AAGVGGPDEQAP
-949 ARTADRDRGAAARA
+949 
-963 RPDDAGGRP
+963 AGGE
-972 GGADR
+972 
-977 DPGADAVAGP
+977 
-987 RGGAGAIARRLG
+987 G
-999 GRCGDAY
+999 GR
-1006 RDRRRRGRA
+1006 
-1015 GRHGPRR
+1015 
-1022 GRLGAG
+1022 
-1028 RGRRLPSRRHP
+1028 
-1039 HRRSARPAGRGP
+1039 
-1051 ARPSGGANGSGPARA
+1051 
-1066 ARDAG
+1066 
-1071 RLRAPPADRRVPALR
+1071 
-1086 RHHRGLGR
+1086 
-1094 RPRARGRRR
+1094 
-1103 RGVARRRAGAVAG
+1103 
-1116 IGGPVVVGRSGLSA
+1116 
-1130 CRVGSGRS
+1130 
-1138 LRAGERGRVVSL
+1138 
-1150 RAFRRVVDDTG
+1150 
-1161 PGRWRDRGPGTSERL
+1161 
-1176 RGPREHAAHASPAR
+1176 
-1190 HRAARRVRT
+1190 
-1199 RRAGGGRAART
+1199 
-1210 ESGRER
+1210 

>member
-6 SVARKEVLSYF
+6 SVTRKEVVSYF

-24 AVGAFLAASL
+24 AVGAFLAAVL
-34 FTFFWVEAFFARGIA
+34 FTFFWVEAFFARGVA
-49 DVRPL
+49 DLRPL
-54 FAWMPLLVMLLVA
+54 FAWLPLLVMLLVA

-82 LEILLTLPVRPLAL
+82 LEILLTLPVRPFSL
-96 VLGKFLAIEV
+96 VLGKFLAIQV

-118 PLTVALLGDLDPG
+118 PLTVAMLGDLDPG

-214 DLVYYLSLTAGFLGA
+214 DLVYYLSLTAGFLVA

-241 GAVTARYRRRALG
+241 GAVTARYRRRALA
-254 AAALAAANLIL
+254 AAALTAANLIVL
-265 FNVWLG
+265 NVWLG
-271 PFARLRVDLTAEGAY
+271 PFARLRVDLTADRAY

-291 TVSLLEDLSEP
+291 TVSLLQDLAEP
-302 LMIRAYLSER
+302 LLIRAYLSER

-335 RGSVTAEVVDPGTD
+335 RGAVTAQVIDPGTD
-349 PQAEEEAAQSY
+349 PQAEEEAAQRY

-407 DGGTEVRLRN
+407 GATIEVRLRN

-433 RSVDSLFAALRD
+433 RSIDSLFAALRGAAGSG
-445 PVELALHVTPD
+445 PAELALYVTPA
-456 TLPAELDEPR
+456 TLPADLNEPR
-466 ALVSEAARAL
+466 ATVVEAARAL
-476 AERSGGTLVY
+476 AERSGGALAF
-486 REIDPGP
+486 REVDPGP
-493 DGSEGRQELADR
+493 GGAAGRQELADR
-505 YGLRPI
+505 YGLQPI
-511 AVSLFSTETYY
+511 SASLFSTETYY
-522 FDLILEAG
+522 FDLILTSG
-530 EQAFIVRPEDEYSA
+530 DQAFIVRPKDEYSA

-557 VAPGFLRTI
+557 IAPGFLRTV
-566 GVRLPPAGLTQ
+566 GVSLPPAVPTQ
-577 DPFGRAQQPFA
+577 DPFGRPQQPFA
-588 SWQLLQQQL
+588 SWELLQQQL
-597 ADDYAVQQV
+597 AGDYAVQDV
-606 DLSQGEVPA
+606 DLNDGEVPP
-615 QVDALLVVA
+615 QVDALVVVA
-624 PQAMSERERF
+624 PQALSDRERF

-642 GGALLVAAGSHRV
+642 GGALLVAAGSHRA

-665 LRRAGEG
+665 LSRAGQG
-672 IAALLESYGVS
+672 MAALLESYGVG
-683 VAPTVVMDPQNEV
+683 VASSVVMDPQNES

-703 GSIVQIRAIDYP
+703 GSILQIRAVDYP

-724 MARTHPI
+724 MSRTHPI

-745 LAVDG
+745 LTVDG
-750 ALAAGRQVE
+750 ALAAGRQVD
-759 VLLHSTAGAW
+759 VLLRSTVEAW
-769 TTEEP
+769 TVEQP
-774 TAQPDFG
+774 SAQPDFDSF
-781 RYPDG
+781 PNA
-786 GFARGDDRQEWPLAV
+786 GFAAGDDRQEWPLAV
-801 AVTGRFPSA
+801 TVTGRFDSA
-810 FAESGPPDAGAPEGG
+810 FAASGPPGEDAAD
-825 AASRRSVID
+825 RRSMID
-834 ASPHDTRLVVFGSGE
+834 ASPDDTRLVVFGSGE

-863 GDRYVNSLLVL
+863 GERYRNSLQAL

-908 RAWEVINYVVVAL
+908 RAWEVVNYVVVAL
-921 LLGAVGV
+921 LLAGVGI

-943 AGPDGP
+943 
-949 ARTADRDRGAAARA
+949 TADAPPEDRQ
-963 RPDDAGGRP
+963 P
-972 GGADR
+972 ADR
-977 DPGADAVAGP
+977 Q
-987 RGGAGAIARRLG
+987 
-999 GRCGDAY
+999 
-1006 RDRRRRGRA
+1006 
-1015 GRHGPRR
+1015 
-1022 GRLGAG
+1022 
-1028 RGRRLPSRRHP
+1028 
-1039 HRRSARPAGRGP
+1039 PAGRE
-1051 ARPSGGANGSGPARA
+1051 A
-1066 ARDAG
+1066 A
-1071 RLRAPPADRRVPALR
+1071 P
-1086 RHHRGLGR
+1086 
-1094 RPRARGRRR
+1094 
-1103 RGVARRRAGAVAG
+1103 
-1116 IGGPVVVGRSGLSA
+1116 
-1130 CRVGSGRS
+1130 
-1138 LRAGERGRVVSL
+1138 
-1150 RAFRRVVDDTG
+1150 
-1161 PGRWRDRGPGTSERL
+1161 
-1176 RGPREHAAHASPAR
+1176 
-1190 HRAARRVRT
+1190 
-1199 RRAGGGRAART
+1199 
-1210 ESGRER
+1210 

>member
-6 SVARKEVLSYF
+6 SVTRKEVVSYF

-24 AVGAFLAASL
+24 AVGAFLAAVL
-34 FTFFWVEAFFARGIA
+34 FTFFWVEAFFARGVA
-49 DVRPL
+49 DLRPL
-54 FAWMPLLVMLLVA
+54 FAWLPLLVMLLVA

-82 LEILLTLPVRPLAL
+82 LEILLTLPVRPFSL
-96 VLGKFLAIEV
+96 VLGKFLAIQV

-118 PLTVALLGDLDPG
+118 PLTVAMLGDLDPG

-214 DLVYYLSLTAGFLGA
+214 DLVYYLSLTAGFLVA

-241 GAVTARYRRRALG
+241 GAVTARYRRRALA
-254 AAALAAANLIL
+254 AAALTAANLIVL
-265 FNVWLG
+265 NVWLG
-271 PFARLRVDLTAEGAY
+271 PFARLRVDLTADRAY

-291 TVSLLEDLSEP
+291 TVSLLQDLAEP
-302 LMIRAYLSER
+302 LLIRAYLSER

-335 RGSVTAEVVDPGTD
+335 RGAVTAQVIDPGTD
-349 PQAEEEAAQSY
+349 PQAEEEAAQRY
-360 SIRPTPFQVED
+360 GIRPTPFQVED

-407 DGGTEVRLRN
+407 GAAIEVRLRN

-433 RSVDSLFAALRD
+433 RSIDSLFAALRGAAGSG
-445 PVELALHVTPD
+445 PAELALYVTPA
-456 TLPAELDEPR
+456 TLPADLNEPR
-466 ALVSEAARAL
+466 ATVVEAARAL
-476 AERSGGTLVY
+476 AERSGGALAF
-486 REIDPGP
+486 REVDPGP
-493 DGSEGRQELADR
+493 GGAAGRQELADR
-505 YGLRPI
+505 YGLQPI
-511 AVSLFSTETYY
+511 SASLFSTETYY
-522 FDLILEAG
+522 FDLILTSG
-530 EQAFIVRPEDEYSA
+530 DQAFIVRPKDEYSA

-557 VAPGFLRTI
+557 IAPGFLRTV
-566 GVRLPPAGLTQ
+566 GVSLPPAVPTQ
-577 DPFGRAQQPFA
+577 DPFGRPQQPFA
-588 SWQLLQQQL
+588 SWELLQQQL
-597 ADDYAVQQV
+597 AGDYAVQDV
-606 DLSQGEVPA
+606 DLNDGEVPP
-615 QVDALLVVA
+615 QVDALVVVA
-624 PQAMSERERF
+624 PQALSDRERF

-642 GGALLVAAGSHRV
+642 GGALLVAAGSHRA

-665 LRRAGEG
+665 LSRAGQG
-672 IAALLESYGVS
+672 IAALLESYGVG
-683 VAPTVVMDPQNEV
+683 VASSVVMDPQNES

-703 GSIVQIRAIDYP
+703 GSILQIRAVDYP

-724 MARTHPI
+724 MSRTHPI

-745 LAVDG
+745 LTVDG
-750 ALAAGRQVE
+750 ALAAGRQVD
-759 VLLHSTAGAW
+759 VLLRSTVEAW
-769 TTEEP
+769 TVEQP
-774 TAQPDFG
+774 SAQPDFDSF
-781 RYPDG
+781 PNT
-786 GFARGDDRQEWPLAV
+786 GFAAGDDRQEWPLAV
-801 AVTGRFPSA
+801 TVTGRFDSA
-810 FAESGPPDAGAPEGG
+810 FAASGPPGEDAAD
-825 AASRRSVID
+825 RRSMID
-834 ASPHDTRLVVFGSGE
+834 ASPDDTRLVVFGSGE

-863 GDRYVNSLLVL
+863 GERYRNSLQAL

-908 RAWEVINYVVVAL
+908 RAWEVVNYVVVAL
-921 LLGAVGV
+921 LLAGVGI

-943 AGPDGP
+943 TAGDDAPPDDRQP
-949 ARTADRDRGAAARA
+949 ADRQ
-963 RPDDAGGRP
+963 
-972 GGADR
+972 
-977 DPGADAVAGP
+977 
-987 RGGAGAIARRLG
+987 
-999 GRCGDAY
+999 
-1006 RDRRRRGRA
+1006 
-1015 GRHGPRR
+1015 
-1022 GRLGAG
+1022 
-1028 RGRRLPSRRHP
+1028 
-1039 HRRSARPAGRGP
+1039 PAGRE
-1051 ARPSGGANGSGPARA
+1051 A
-1066 ARDAG
+1066 A
-1071 RLRAPPADRRVPALR
+1071 P
-1086 RHHRGLGR
+1086 
-1094 RPRARGRRR
+1094 
-1103 RGVARRRAGAVAG
+1103 
-1116 IGGPVVVGRSGLSA
+1116 
-1130 CRVGSGRS
+1130 
-1138 LRAGERGRVVSL
+1138 
-1150 RAFRRVVDDTG
+1150 
-1161 PGRWRDRGPGTSERL
+1161 
-1176 RGPREHAAHASPAR
+1176 
-1190 HRAARRVRT
+1190 
-1199 RRAGGGRAART
+1199 
-1210 ESGRER
+1210 

>member
-6 SVARKEVLSYF
+6 SVTRKEVVSYF

-24 AVGAFLAASL
+24 AVGAFLAAVL
-34 FTFFWVEAFFARGIA
+34 FTFFWVEAFFARGVA
-49 DVRPL
+49 DLRPL
-54 FAWMPLLVMLLVA
+54 FAWLPLLVMLLVA

-82 LEILLTLPVRPLAL
+82 LEILLTLPVRPFSL
-96 VLGKFLAIEV
+96 VLGKFLAIQV

-118 PLTVALLGDLDPG
+118 PLTVAMLGDLDPG

-214 DLVYYLSLTAGFLGA
+214 DLVYYLSLTAGFLVA

-241 GAVTARYRRRALG
+241 GAVTARYRRRALA
-254 AAALAAANLIL
+254 AAALTAANLIVL
-265 FNVWLG
+265 NVWLG
-271 PFARLRVDLTAEGAY
+271 PFARLRVDLTADRAY

-291 TVSLLEDLSEP
+291 TVSLLQDLAEP
-302 LMIRAYLSER
+302 LLIRAYLSER

-335 RGSVTAEVVDPGTD
+335 RGAVTAQVIDPGTD
-349 PQAEEEAAQSY
+349 PQAEEEAAQRY

-407 DGGTEVRLRN
+407 GATIEVRLRN

-433 RSVDSLFAALRD
+433 RSIDSLFAALRGAAGSG
-445 PVELALHVTPD
+445 PAELALYVTPA
-456 TLPAELDEPR
+456 TLPADLNEPR
-466 ALVSEAARAL
+466 ATVVEAARAL
-476 AERSGGTLVY
+476 AERSGGALAF
-486 REIDPGP
+486 REVDPGP
-493 DGSEGRQELADR
+493 GGAAGRQELADR
-505 YGLRPI
+505 YGLQPI
-511 AVSLFSTETYY
+511 SASLFSTETYY
-522 FDLILEAG
+522 FDLILTSG
-530 EQAFIVRPEDEYSA
+530 DQAFIVRPKDEYSA

-557 VAPGFLRTI
+557 IAPGFLRTV
-566 GVRLPPAGLTQ
+566 GVSLPPAVPTQ
-577 DPFGRAQQPFA
+577 DPFGRPQQPFA
-588 SWQLLQQQL
+588 SWELLQQQL
-597 ADDYAVQQV
+597 AGDYAVQDV
-606 DLSQGEVPA
+606 DLNDGEVPP
-615 QVDALLVVA
+615 QVDALVVVA
-624 PQAMSERERF
+624 PQALSDRERF

-642 GGALLVAAGSHRV
+642 GGALLVAAGSHRA

-665 LRRAGEG
+665 LSRAGQG
-672 IAALLESYGVS
+672 MAALLESYGVG
-683 VAPTVVMDPQNEV
+683 VASSVVMDPQNES

-703 GSIVQIRAIDYP
+703 GSILQIRAVDYP

-724 MARTHPI
+724 MSRTHPI

-745 LAVDG
+745 LTVDG
-750 ALAAGRQVE
+750 ALAAGRQVD
-759 VLLHSTAGAW
+759 VLLRSTVEAW
-769 TTEEP
+769 TVEQP
-774 TAQPDFG
+774 SAQPDFDSF
-781 RYPDG
+781 PNA
-786 GFARGDDRQEWPLAV
+786 GFAAGDDRQEWPLAV
-801 AVTGRFPSA
+801 TVTGRFDSA
-810 FAESGPPDAGAPEGG
+810 FAASGPPGEDAAD
-825 AASRRSVID
+825 RRSMID
-834 ASPHDTRLVVFGSGE
+834 ASPDDTRLVVFGSGE

-863 GDRYVNSLLVL
+863 GERYRNSLQAL

-908 RAWEVINYVVVAL
+908 RAWEVVNYVVVAL
-921 LLGAVGV
+921 LLAGVGI

-943 AGPDGP
+943 TAG
-949 ARTADRDRGAAARA
+949 
-963 RPDDAGGRP
+963 DDAP
-972 GGADR
+972 
-977 DPGADAVAGP
+977 
-987 RGGAGAIARRLG
+987 
-999 GRCGDAY
+999 
-1006 RDRRRRGRA
+1006 
-1015 GRHGPRR
+1015 
-1022 GRLGAG
+1022 
-1028 RGRRLPSRRHP
+1028 
-1039 HRRSARPAGRGP
+1039 PAGRE
-1051 ARPSGGANGSGPARA
+1051 A
-1066 ARDAG
+1066 A
-1071 RLRAPPADRRVPALR
+1071 P
-1086 RHHRGLGR
+1086 
-1094 RPRARGRRR
+1094 
-1103 RGVARRRAGAVAG
+1103 
-1116 IGGPVVVGRSGLSA
+1116 
-1130 CRVGSGRS
+1130 
-1138 LRAGERGRVVSL
+1138 
-1150 RAFRRVVDDTG
+1150 
-1161 PGRWRDRGPGTSERL
+1161 
-1176 RGPREHAAHASPAR
+1176 
-1190 HRAARRVRT
+1190 
-1199 RRAGGGRAART
+1199 
-1210 ESGRER
+1210 

>member
-6 SVARKEVLSYF
+6 SVTRKEVVSYF

-24 AVGAFLAASL
+24 AVGAFLAAVL
-34 FTFFWVEAFFARGIA
+34 FTFFWVEAFFARGVA
-49 DVRPL
+49 DLRPL
-54 FAWMPLLVMLLVA
+54 FAWLPLLVMLLVA

-82 LEILLTLPVRPLAL
+82 LEILLTLPVRPFSL
-96 VLGKFLAIEV
+96 VLGKFLAIQV

-118 PLTVALLGDLDPG
+118 PLTVAMLGDLDPG

-214 DLVYYLSLTAGFLGA
+214 DLVYYLSLTAGFLVA

-241 GAVTARYRRRALG
+241 GAVTARYRRRALA
-254 AAALAAANLIL
+254 AAALTAANLIVL
-265 FNVWLG
+265 NVWLG
-271 PFARLRVDLTAEGAY
+271 PFARLRVDLTADRAY

-291 TVSLLEDLSEP
+291 TVSLLQDLAEP
-302 LMIRAYLSER
+302 LLIRAYLSER

-335 RGSVTAEVVDPGTD
+335 RGAVTAQVIDPGTD
-349 PQAEEEAAQSY
+349 PQAEEEAAQRY

-407 DGGTEVRLRN
+407 GGAIEVRLRN

-433 RSVDSLFAALRD
+433 RSIDSLFAALRGAAGSG
-445 PVELALHVTPD
+445 PAELALYVTPA
-456 TLPAELDEPR
+456 TLPADLNEPR
-466 ALVSEAARAL
+466 ATVVEAARAL
-476 AERSGGTLVY
+476 AERSGGALAFQEV
-486 REIDPGP
+486 DPGP
-493 DGSEGRQELADR
+493 GGAAGRQELADR
-505 YGLRPI
+505 YGLQPI
-511 AVSLFSTETYY
+511 SASLFSTETYY
-522 FDLILEAG
+522 FDLILTSG
-530 EQAFIVRPEDEYSA
+530 DQAFIVRPKDEYSA

-557 VAPGFLRTI
+557 IAPGFLRTV
-566 GVRLPPAGLTQ
+566 GVSLPPAVPTQ
-577 DPFGRAQQPFA
+577 DPFGRPQQPFA
-588 SWQLLQQQL
+588 SWELLQQQL
-597 ADDYAVQQV
+597 AGDYAVQDV
-606 DLSQGEVPA
+606 DLNDGEVPP
-615 QVDALLVVA
+615 QVDALVVVA
-624 PQAMSERERF
+624 PQALSDRERF

-642 GGALLVAAGSHRV
+642 GGALLVAAGSHRA
-655 DADPFTGGLT
+655 DTDPFTGGLT
-665 LRRAGEG
+665 LSRAGQG
-672 IAALLESYGVS
+672 IAALLESYGVG
-683 VAPTVVMDPQNEV
+683 VASSVVMDPQNES

-703 GSIVQIRAIDYP
+703 GSILQIRAVDYP

-724 MARTHPI
+724 MSRTHPI

-745 LAVDG
+745 LTVDG
-750 ALAAGRQVE
+750 ALAAGRQVD
-759 VLLHSTAGAW
+759 VLLRSTVEAW
-769 TTEEP
+769 TVEQP
-774 TAQPDFG
+774 SAQPDFDSF
-781 RYPDG
+781 PNT
-786 GFARGDDRQEWPLAV
+786 GFAAGEDRQEWPLAV
-801 AVTGRFPSA
+801 TVTGRFDSA
-810 FAESGPPDAGAPEGG
+810 FAASGPPGEDAAD
-825 AASRRSVID
+825 RRSMID
-834 ASPHDTRLVVFGSGE
+834 ASPDDTRLVVFGSGE

-863 GDRYVNSLLVL
+863 GERYRNSLQAL

-908 RAWEVINYVVVAL
+908 RAWEVVNYVVVAL
-921 LLGAVGV
+921 LLAGVGI

-943 AGPDGP
+943 TAGDDAPPDDRQP
-949 ARTADRDRGAAARA
+949 ADRQ
-963 RPDDAGGRP
+963 
-972 GGADR
+972 
-977 DPGADAVAGP
+977 
-987 RGGAGAIARRLG
+987 
-999 GRCGDAY
+999 
-1006 RDRRRRGRA
+1006 
-1015 GRHGPRR
+1015 
-1022 GRLGAG
+1022 
-1028 RGRRLPSRRHP
+1028 
-1039 HRRSARPAGRGP
+1039 PAGRE
-1051 ARPSGGANGSGPARA
+1051 A
-1066 ARDAG
+1066 A
-1071 RLRAPPADRRVPALR
+1071 P
-1086 RHHRGLGR
+1086 
-1094 RPRARGRRR
+1094 
-1103 RGVARRRAGAVAG
+1103 
-1116 IGGPVVVGRSGLSA
+1116 
-1130 CRVGSGRS
+1130 
-1138 LRAGERGRVVSL
+1138 
-1150 RAFRRVVDDTG
+1150 
-1161 PGRWRDRGPGTSERL
+1161 
-1176 RGPREHAAHASPAR
+1176 
-1190 HRAARRVRT
+1190 
-1199 RRAGGGRAART
+1199 
-1210 ESGRER
+1210 

>member
-6 SVARKEVLSYF
+6 SVTRKEVVSYF

-24 AVGAFLAASL
+24 AVGAFLAAVL
-34 FTFFWVEAFFARGIA
+34 FTFFWVEAFFARGVA
-49 DVRPL
+49 DLRPL
-54 FAWMPLLVMLLVA
+54 FAWLPLLVMLLVA

-82 LEILLTLPVRPLAL
+82 LEILLTLPVRPFSL
-96 VLGKFLAIEV
+96 VLGKFLAIQV

-118 PLTVALLGDLDPG
+118 PLTVAMLGDLDPG

-214 DLVYYLSLTAGFLGA
+214 DLVYYLSLTAGFLVA

-241 GAVTARYRRRALG
+241 GAVTARYRRRALA
-254 AAALAAANLIL
+254 AAALTAANLIVL
-265 FNVWLG
+265 NVWLG
-271 PFARLRVDLTAEGAY
+271 PFARLRVDLTADRAY

-291 TVSLLEDLSEP
+291 TVSLLQDLAEP
-302 LMIRAYLSER
+302 LLIRAYLSER

-335 RGSVTAEVVDPGTD
+335 RGAVTAQVIDPGTD
-349 PQAEEEAAQSY
+349 PQAEEEAAQRY

-407 DGGTEVRLRN
+407 GATIEVRLRN

-433 RSVDSLFAALRD
+433 RSIDSLFAALRGAAGSG
-445 PVELALHVTPD
+445 PAELALYVTPA
-456 TLPAELDEPR
+456 TLPADLNEPR
-466 ALVSEAARAL
+466 ATVVEAASAL
-476 AERSGGTLVY
+476 AERSGGALAF
-486 REIDPGP
+486 REVDPGP
-493 DGSEGRQELADR
+493 GGAAGRQELADR
-505 YGLRPI
+505 YGLQPI
-511 AVSLFSTETYY
+511 SASLFSTETYY
-522 FDLILEAG
+522 FDLILTSG
-530 EQAFIVRPEDEYSA
+530 DQAFIVRPKDEYSA

-557 VAPGFLRTI
+557 IAPGFLRTV
-566 GVRLPPAGLTQ
+566 GVSLPPAVPTQ
-577 DPFGRAQQPFA
+577 DPFGRPQQPFA
-588 SWQLLQQQL
+588 SWELLQQQL
-597 ADDYAVQQV
+597 AGDYAVQDV
-606 DLSQGEVPA
+606 DLNDGEVPP
-615 QVDALLVVA
+615 QVDALVVVA
-624 PQAMSERERF
+624 PQALSDRERF

-642 GGALLVAAGSHRV
+642 GGALLVAAGSHRA

-665 LRRAGEG
+665 LSRAGQG
-672 IAALLESYGVS
+672 MAALLESYGVG
-683 VAPTVVMDPQNEV
+683 VASSVVMDPQNES

-703 GSIVQIRAIDYP
+703 GSILQIRAVDYP

-724 MARTHPI
+724 MSRTHPI

-745 LAVDG
+745 LTVDG
-750 ALAAGRQVE
+750 ALAAGRQVD
-759 VLLHSTAGAW
+759 VLLRSTVEAW
-769 TTEEP
+769 TIEQP
-774 TAQPDFG
+774 SAQPDFDSF
-781 RYPDG
+781 PNT
-786 GFARGDDRQEWPLAV
+786 GFAAGDDRQEWPLAV
-801 AVTGRFPSA
+801 TVTGRFDSA
-810 FAESGPPDAGAPEGG
+810 FAASGPPGEDAAD
-825 AASRRSVID
+825 RRSMID
-834 ASPHDTRLVVFGSGE
+834 ASPDDTRLVVFGSGE

-863 GDRYVNSLLVL
+863 GERYRNSLQAL

-908 RAWEVINYVVVAL
+908 RAWEVVNYVVVAL
-921 LLGAVGV
+921 LLAGVGI

-943 AGPDGP
+943 TAGDDAPPEDRQP
-949 ARTADRDRGAAARA
+949 ADRQ
-963 RPDDAGGRP
+963 
-972 GGADR
+972 
-977 DPGADAVAGP
+977 
-987 RGGAGAIARRLG
+987 
-999 GRCGDAY
+999 
-1006 RDRRRRGRA
+1006 
-1015 GRHGPRR
+1015 
-1022 GRLGAG
+1022 
-1028 RGRRLPSRRHP
+1028 
-1039 HRRSARPAGRGP
+1039 PAGRE
-1051 ARPSGGANGSGPARA
+1051 A
-1066 ARDAG
+1066 A
-1071 RLRAPPADRRVPALR
+1071 P
-1086 RHHRGLGR
+1086 
-1094 RPRARGRRR
+1094 
-1103 RGVARRRAGAVAG
+1103 
-1116 IGGPVVVGRSGLSA
+1116 
-1130 CRVGSGRS
+1130 
-1138 LRAGERGRVVSL
+1138 
-1150 RAFRRVVDDTG
+1150 
-1161 PGRWRDRGPGTSERL
+1161 
-1176 RGPREHAAHASPAR
+1176 
-1190 HRAARRVRT
+1190 
-1199 RRAGGGRAART
+1199 
-1210 ESGRER
+1210 

>member
-6 SVARKEVLSYF
+6 SVTRKEVVSYF

-24 AVGAFLAASL
+24 AVGAFLAAVL
-34 FTFFWVEAFFARGIA
+34 FTFFWVEAFFARGVA
-49 DVRPL
+49 DLRPL
-54 FAWMPLLVMLLVA
+54 FAWLPLLVMLLVA

-82 LEILLTLPVRPLAL
+82 LEILLTLPVRPFSL
-96 VLGKFLAIEV
+96 VLGKFLAIQV

-118 PLTVALLGDLDPG
+118 PLTVAMLGDLDPG

-214 DLVYYLSLTAGFLGA
+214 DLVYYLSLTAGFLVA

-241 GAVTARYRRRALG
+241 GAVTARYRRRALA
-254 AAALAAANLIL
+254 AAALTATNLIVL
-265 FNVWLG
+265 NVWLG
-271 PFARLRVDLTAEGAY
+271 PFARLRVDLTADRAY

-291 TVSLLEDLSEP
+291 TVSLLQDLAEP
-302 LMIRAYLSER
+302 LLIRAYLSER

-335 RGSVTAEVVDPGTD
+335 RGAVTAQVIDPGTD
-349 PQAEEEAAQSY
+349 PQAEEEAAQRY

-407 DGGTEVRLRN
+407 GATIEVRLRN

-433 RSVDSLFAALRD
+433 RSIDSLFAALRGAAGSG
-445 PVELALHVTPD
+445 PAELALYVTPA
-456 TLPAELDEPR
+456 TLPADLNEPR
-466 ALVSEAARAL
+466 ATVVEAARAL
-476 AERSGGTLVY
+476 AERSGGALAF
-486 REIDPGP
+486 REVDPGP
-493 DGSEGRQELADR
+493 GGAAGRQELADR
-505 YGLRPI
+505 YGLQPI
-511 AVSLFSTETYY
+511 SASLFSTETYY
-522 FDLILEAG
+522 FDLILTSG
-530 EQAFIVRPEDEYSA
+530 DQAFIVRPKDEYSA

-557 VAPGFLRTI
+557 IAPGFLRTV
-566 GVRLPPAGLTQ
+566 GVSLPPAVPTQ
-577 DPFGRAQQPFA
+577 DPFGRPQQPFA
-588 SWQLLQQQL
+588 SWELLQQQL
-597 ADDYAVQQV
+597 ASDYAVQDV
-606 DLSQGEVPA
+606 DLNDGEVPP
-615 QVDALLVVA
+615 QVDALVVVA
-624 PQAMSERERF
+624 PQALSDRERF

-642 GGALLVAAGSHRV
+642 GGALLVAAGSHRA

-665 LRRAGEG
+665 LSRAGQG
-672 IAALLESYGVS
+672 MAALLESYGVG
-683 VAPTVVMDPQNEV
+683 VASSVVMDPQNES

-703 GSIVQIRAIDYP
+703 GSILQIRAVDYP

-724 MARTHPI
+724 MSRTHPI

-745 LAVDG
+745 LTVDG
-750 ALAAGRQVE
+750 ALAAGRQVD
-759 VLLHSTAGAW
+759 VLLRSTVEAW
-769 TTEEP
+769 TVEQP
-774 TAQPDFG
+774 SAQPDFDSF
-781 RYPDG
+781 PNA
-786 GFARGDDRQEWPLAV
+786 GFAAGDDRQEWPLAV
-801 AVTGRFPSA
+801 TVTGRFDSA
-810 FAESGPPDAGAPEGG
+810 FAASGPPGEDAAD
-825 AASRRSVID
+825 RRSMID
-834 ASPHDTRLVVFGSGE
+834 ASPDDTRLVVFGSGE

-863 GDRYVNSLLVL
+863 GERYRNSLQAL

-908 RAWEVINYVVVAL
+908 RAWEVVNYVVVAL
-921 LLGAVGV
+921 LLAGVGI

-943 AGPDGP
+943 TAGDDAPPEDRQP
-949 ARTADRDRGAAARA
+949 ADRQ
-963 RPDDAGGRP
+963 
-972 GGADR
+972 
-977 DPGADAVAGP
+977 
-987 RGGAGAIARRLG
+987 
-999 GRCGDAY
+999 
-1006 RDRRRRGRA
+1006 
-1015 GRHGPRR
+1015 
-1022 GRLGAG
+1022 
-1028 RGRRLPSRRHP
+1028 
-1039 HRRSARPAGRGP
+1039 PAGRE
-1051 ARPSGGANGSGPARA
+1051 A
-1066 ARDAG
+1066 A
-1071 RLRAPPADRRVPALR
+1071 P
-1086 RHHRGLGR
+1086 
-1094 RPRARGRRR
+1094 
-1103 RGVARRRAGAVAG
+1103 
-1116 IGGPVVVGRSGLSA
+1116 
-1130 CRVGSGRS
+1130 
-1138 LRAGERGRVVSL
+1138 
-1150 RAFRRVVDDTG
+1150 
-1161 PGRWRDRGPGTSERL
+1161 
-1176 RGPREHAAHASPAR
+1176 
-1190 HRAARRVRT
+1190 
-1199 RRAGGGRAART
+1199 
-1210 ESGRER
+1210 

>member
-949 ARTADRDRGAAARA
+949 A
-963 RPDDAGGRP
+963 AGE
-972 GGADR
+972 
-977 DPGADAVAGP
+977 
-987 RGGAGAIARRLG
+987 
-999 GRCGDAY
+999 
-1006 RDRRRRGRA
+1006 
-1015 GRHGPRR
+1015 
-1022 GRLGAG
+1022 
-1028 RGRRLPSRRHP
+1028 
-1039 HRRSARPAGRGP
+1039 
-1051 ARPSGGANGSGPARA
+1051 
-1066 ARDAG
+1066 
-1071 RLRAPPADRRVPALR
+1071 
-1086 RHHRGLGR
+1086 
-1094 RPRARGRRR
+1094 
-1103 RGVARRRAGAVAG
+1103 
-1116 IGGPVVVGRSGLSA
+1116 GGP
-1130 CRVGSGRS
+1130 
-1138 LRAGERGRVVSL
+1138 
-1150 RAFRRVVDDTG
+1150 
-1161 PGRWRDRGPGTSERL
+1161 
-1176 RGPREHAAHASPAR
+1176 
-1190 HRAARRVRT
+1190 
-1199 RRAGGGRAART
+1199 
-1210 ESGRER
+1210 

>member
-6 SVARKEVLSYF
+6 SVARKEVVSYF

-24 AVGAFLAASL
+24 AVGAFLAAVL

-82 LEILLTLPVRPLAL
+82 LEILLTLPVRPFAL
-96 VLGKFLAIEV
+96 VLGKFLAIQV

-111 LLLTLPL
+111 LLLTVPL

-150 ALFLSSRTSNQIV
+150 ALFLSSRTANQIV

-179 TPGVTDFAGGA
+179 TPGITDFAGAA
-190 GDLLRQIGT
+190 GGLLRQIGT

-214 DLVYYLSLTAGFLGA
+214 DLVYYLSLTAGFLAA

-254 AAALAAANLIL
+254 AAALAAANLIVL
-265 FNVWLG
+265 NVWLG
-271 PFARLRVDLTAEGAY
+271 PITRLRVDLTADRAY

-291 TVSLLEDLSEP
+291 TVSLLAGLAEP
-302 LMIRAYLSER
+302 LLIRAYLSDR

-317 APLAPQIGGLL
+317 APLAPQIGDLL
-328 EEYRIAG
+328 AEYRIAG
-335 RGSVTAEVVDPGTD
+335 RGAVTAEVIDPGTD
-349 PQAEEEAAQSY
+349 PQAEEEAAQRY

-398 DLIRIDRGR
+398 DLIRVDRGR
-407 DGGTEVRLRN
+407 DGVTEVRLRN

-433 RSVDSLFAALRD
+433 RSIDSLFAALRESAGGD
-445 PVELALHVTPD
+445 PVEMALYVTPA
-456 TLPAELDEPR
+456 TLPADLDEPR
-466 ALVSEAARAL
+466 TTVTEAARAL
-476 AERSGGTLVY
+476 AERSGGSLAF
-486 REIDPGP
+486 REVDPGP
-493 DGSEGRQELADR
+493 EGSAGRQEVADR
-505 YGLRPI
+505 YGLQPI
-511 AVSLFSTETYY
+511 PVSLFSTETYY
-522 FDLILEAG
+522 FDLILTSG

-557 VAPGFLRTI
+557 VAPGFLRTV
-566 GVRLPPAGLTQ
+566 GVRLPPAGPAQ
-577 DPFGRAQQPFA
+577 DPFGRPQQPFA
-588 SWQLLQQQL
+588 SWQLLQQRL
-597 ADDYAVQQV
+597 AGDYAVEQV
-606 DLSQGEVPA
+606 DLDLGEVPP
-615 QVDALLVVA
+615 QVDALVVVA
-624 PQAMSERERF
+624 PQALSDRERF

-642 GGALLVAAGSHRV
+642 GGALLVASGSHRV

-665 LRRAGEG
+665 LSRAGEG
-672 IAALLESYGVS
+672 IAALLEAYGVS
-683 VAPTVVMDPQNEV
+683 VASSVVMDPQNES
-696 FPTTVQS
+696 FPSTVQS
-703 GSIVQIRAIDYP
+703 GSIRQIRAVDYP
-715 YFVDVRRDG
+715 FFVDVRREG
-724 MARTHPI
+724 MSRTHPI

-759 VLLHSTAGAW
+759 VLLRSTGEAW
-769 TTEEP
+769 TVEQP
-774 TAQPDFG
+774 SPQPDFD
-781 RYPDG
+781 RYPNA
-786 GFARGDDRQEWPLAV
+786 GFAAAGDRQEWPLAV
-801 AVTGRFPSA
+801 AVTGRFDSA
-810 FAESGPPDAGAPEGG
+810 FAESGPPGAGAAAEG
-825 AASRRSVID
+825 AAGRRSTID
-834 ASPHDTRLVVFGSGE
+834 ASPDDTRLVVFGSGE

-863 GDRYVNSLLVL
+863 GERYRNSLQVL

-880 AVEDLDLLGIRSEGA
+880 AVEDLDLLSIRSEGA

-921 LLGAVGV
+921 LLAGVGI

-943 AGPDGP
+943 AAGEAPN
-949 ARTADRDRGAAARA
+949 DR
-963 RPDDAGGRP
+963 
-972 GGADR
+972 
-977 DPGADAVAGP
+977 
-987 RGGAGAIARRLG
+987 
-999 GRCGDAY
+999 
-1006 RDRRRRGRA
+1006 
-1015 GRHGPRR
+1015 
-1022 GRLGAG
+1022 
-1028 RGRRLPSRRHP
+1028 
-1039 HRRSARPAGRGP
+1039 RPAGEE
-1051 ARPSGGANGSGPARA
+1051 A
-1066 ARDAG
+1066 
-1071 RLRAPPADRRVPALR
+1071 
-1086 RHHRGLGR
+1086 
-1094 RPRARGRRR
+1094 
-1103 RGVARRRAGAVAG
+1103 
-1116 IGGPVVVGRSGLSA
+1116 
-1130 CRVGSGRS
+1130 
-1138 LRAGERGRVVSL
+1138 
-1150 RAFRRVVDDTG
+1150 
-1161 PGRWRDRGPGTSERL
+1161 
-1176 RGPREHAAHASPAR
+1176 
-1190 HRAARRVRT
+1190 
-1199 RRAGGGRAART
+1199 AGGEAGP
-1210 ESGRER
+1210 

>member
-6 SVARKEVLSYF
+6 SVTRKEVVSYF

-24 AVGAFLAASL
+24 AVGAFLAAVL
-34 FTFFWVEAFFARGIA
+34 FTFFWVEAFFARGVA
-49 DVRPL
+49 DLRPL
-54 FAWMPLLVMLLVA
+54 FAWLPLLVMLLVA

-82 LEILLTLPVRPLAL
+82 LEILLTLPVRPFSL
-96 VLGKFLAIEV
+96 VLGKFLAIQV

-118 PLTVALLGDLDPG
+118 PLTVAMLGDLDPG

-214 DLVYYLSLTAGFLGA
+214 DLVYYLSLTAGFLVA

-241 GAVTARYRRRALG
+241 GAVTARYRRRALA
-254 AAALAAANLIL
+254 AAALTAANLIVL
-265 FNVWLG
+265 NVWLG
-271 PFARLRVDLTAEGAY
+271 PFARLRVDLTADRAY

-291 TVSLLEDLSEP
+291 TVSLLQDLAEP
-302 LMIRAYLSER
+302 LLIRAYLSER

-335 RGSVTAEVVDPGTD
+335 RGAVTAQVIDPGTD
-349 PQAEEEAAQSY
+349 PQAEEEAAQRY

-407 DGGTEVRLRN
+407 GATIEVRLRN

-433 RSVDSLFAALRD
+433 RSIDSLFAALRGAAGSG
-445 PVELALHVTPD
+445 PAELALYVTPA
-456 TLPAELDEPR
+456 TLPADLNEPR
-466 ALVSEAARAL
+466 ATVVEAARAL
-476 AERSGGTLVY
+476 AERSGGALAF
-486 REIDPGP
+486 REVDPGP
-493 DGSEGRQELADR
+493 GGAAGRQELADR
-505 YGLRPI
+505 YGLQPI
-511 AVSLFSTETYY
+511 SASLFSTETYY
-522 FDLILEAG
+522 FDLILTSG
-530 EQAFIVRPEDEYSA
+530 DQAFIVRPKDEYSA

-557 VAPGFLRTI
+557 IAPGFLRTV
-566 GVRLPPAGLTQ
+566 GVSLPPAVPTQ
-577 DPFGRAQQPFA
+577 DPFGRPQQPFA
-588 SWQLLQQQL
+588 SWELLQQQL
-597 ADDYAVQQV
+597 AGDYAVQDV
-606 DLSQGEVPA
+606 DLNDGEVPP
-615 QVDALLVVA
+615 QVDALVVVA
-624 PQAMSERERF
+624 PQALSDRERF

-642 GGALLVAAGSHRV
+642 GGALLVAAGSHRA

-665 LRRAGEG
+665 LSRAGQG
-672 IAALLESYGVS
+672 MAALLESYGVG
-683 VAPTVVMDPQNEV
+683 VASSVVMDPQNES

-703 GSIVQIRAIDYP
+703 GSILQIRAVDYP

-724 MARTHPI
+724 MSRTHPI

-745 LAVDG
+745 LTVDG
-750 ALAAGRQVE
+750 ALAAGRQVD
-759 VLLHSTAGAW
+759 VLLRSTVEAW
-769 TTEEP
+769 TIEQP
-774 TAQPDFG
+774 SAQPDFDSF
-781 RYPDG
+781 PNT
-786 GFARGDDRQEWPLAV
+786 GFAAGDDRQEWPLAV
-801 AVTGRFPSA
+801 TVTGRFDSA
-810 FAESGPPDAGAPEGG
+810 FAASGPPGEDAAD
-825 AASRRSVID
+825 RRSMID
-834 ASPHDTRLVVFGSGE
+834 ASPDDTRLVVFGSGE

-863 GDRYVNSLLVL
+863 GERYRNSLQAL

-908 RAWEVINYVVVAL
+908 RAWEVVNYVVVAL
-921 LLGAVGV
+921 LLAGVGI

-943 AGPDGP
+943 TAGDDAPPEDRQP
-949 ARTADRDRGAAARA
+949 ADRQ
-963 RPDDAGGRP
+963 
-972 GGADR
+972 
-977 DPGADAVAGP
+977 
-987 RGGAGAIARRLG
+987 
-999 GRCGDAY
+999 
-1006 RDRRRRGRA
+1006 
-1015 GRHGPRR
+1015 
-1022 GRLGAG
+1022 
-1028 RGRRLPSRRHP
+1028 
-1039 HRRSARPAGRGP
+1039 PAGRE
-1051 ARPSGGANGSGPARA
+1051 A
-1066 ARDAG
+1066 A
-1071 RLRAPPADRRVPALR
+1071 P
-1086 RHHRGLGR
+1086 
-1094 RPRARGRRR
+1094 
-1103 RGVARRRAGAVAG
+1103 
-1116 IGGPVVVGRSGLSA
+1116 
-1130 CRVGSGRS
+1130 
-1138 LRAGERGRVVSL
+1138 
-1150 RAFRRVVDDTG
+1150 
-1161 PGRWRDRGPGTSERL
+1161 
-1176 RGPREHAAHASPAR
+1176 
-1190 HRAARRVRT
+1190 
-1199 RRAGGGRAART
+1199 
-1210 ESGRER
+1210 

>member
-6 SVARKEVLSYF
+6 SVTRKEVVSYF

-24 AVGAFLAASL
+24 AVGAFLAAVL
-34 FTFFWVEAFFARGIA
+34 FTFFWVEAFFARGVA
-49 DVRPL
+49 DLRPL
-54 FAWMPLLVMLLVA
+54 FAWLPLLVMLLVA

-82 LEILLTLPVRPLAL
+82 LEILLTLPVRPFSL
-96 VLGKFLAIEV
+96 VLGKFLAIQV

-118 PLTVALLGDLDPG
+118 PLTVAMLGDLDPG

-214 DLVYYLSLTAGFLGA
+214 DLVYYLSLTAGFLVA

-241 GAVTARYRRRALG
+241 GAVTARYRRRALA
-254 AAALAAANLIL
+254 AAALTAANLIVL
-265 FNVWLG
+265 NVWLG
-271 PFARLRVDLTAEGAY
+271 PFARLRVDLTADRAY

-291 TVSLLEDLSEP
+291 TVSLLQDLAEP
-302 LMIRAYLSER
+302 LLIRAYLSER

-335 RGSVTAEVVDPGTD
+335 RGAVTAQVIDPGTD
-349 PQAEEEAAQSY
+349 PQAEEEAAQRY

-407 DGGTEVRLRN
+407 GATIEVRLRN

-433 RSVDSLFAALRD
+433 RSIDSLFAALRGAAGSG
-445 PVELALHVTPD
+445 PAELALYVTPA
-456 TLPAELDEPR
+456 TLPADLNEPR
-466 ALVSEAARAL
+466 ATVVEAARAL
-476 AERSGGTLVY
+476 AERSGGALAF
-486 REIDPGP
+486 REVDPGP
-493 DGSEGRQELADR
+493 GGAAGRQELADR
-505 YGLRPI
+505 YGLQPI
-511 AVSLFSTETYY
+511 SASLFSTETYY
-522 FDLILEAG
+522 FDLILTSG
-530 EQAFIVRPEDEYSA
+530 DQAFIVRPKDEYSA

-557 VAPGFLRTI
+557 IAPGFLRTV
-566 GVRLPPAGLTQ
+566 GVSLPPAVPTQ
-577 DPFGRAQQPFA
+577 DPFGRPQQPFA
-588 SWQLLQQQL
+588 SWELLQQQL
-597 ADDYAVQQV
+597 AGDYAVQDV
-606 DLSQGEVPA
+606 DLNDGEVPP
-615 QVDALLVVA
+615 QVDALVVVA
-624 PQAMSERERF
+624 PQALSDRERF

-642 GGALLVAAGSHRV
+642 GGALLVAAGSHRA

-665 LRRAGEG
+665 LSRAGQG
-672 IAALLESYGVS
+672 MAALLESYGVG
-683 VAPTVVMDPQNEV
+683 VASSVVMDPQNES

-703 GSIVQIRAIDYP
+703 GSILQIRAVDYP

-724 MARTHPI
+724 MSRTHPI

-745 LAVDG
+745 LTVDG
-750 ALAAGRQVE
+750 ALAAGRQVD
-759 VLLHSTAGAW
+759 VLLRSTVEAW
-769 TTEEP
+769 TVEQP
-774 TAQPDFG
+774 SAQPDFDSF
-781 RYPDG
+781 PNA
-786 GFARGDDRQEWPLAV
+786 GFAAGDDRQEWPLAV
-801 AVTGRFPSA
+801 TVTGRFDSA
-810 FAESGPPDAGAPEGG
+810 FAASGPPGEDAAD
-825 AASRRSVID
+825 RRSMID
-834 ASPHDTRLVVFGSGE
+834 ASPDDTRLVVFGSGE

-863 GDRYVNSLLVL
+863 GERYRNSLQAL

-908 RAWEVINYVVVAL
+908 RAWEVVNYVVVAL
-921 LLGAVGV
+921 LLAGVGI

-943 AGPDGP
+943 TAGDDAPPDDRQP
-949 ARTADRDRGAAARA
+949 ADRQ
-963 RPDDAGGRP
+963 
-972 GGADR
+972 
-977 DPGADAVAGP
+977 
-987 RGGAGAIARRLG
+987 
-999 GRCGDAY
+999 
-1006 RDRRRRGRA
+1006 
-1015 GRHGPRR
+1015 
-1022 GRLGAG
+1022 
-1028 RGRRLPSRRHP
+1028 
-1039 HRRSARPAGRGP
+1039 PAGRE
-1051 ARPSGGANGSGPARA
+1051 A
-1066 ARDAG
+1066 A
-1071 RLRAPPADRRVPALR
+1071 P
-1086 RHHRGLGR
+1086 
-1094 RPRARGRRR
+1094 
-1103 RGVARRRAGAVAG
+1103 
-1116 IGGPVVVGRSGLSA
+1116 
-1130 CRVGSGRS
+1130 
-1138 LRAGERGRVVSL
+1138 
-1150 RAFRRVVDDTG
+1150 
-1161 PGRWRDRGPGTSERL
+1161 
-1176 RGPREHAAHASPAR
+1176 
-1190 HRAARRVRT
+1190 
-1199 RRAGGGRAART
+1199 
-1210 ESGRER
+1210 

>member
-6 SVARKEVLSYF
+6 SVTRKEVVSYF

-24 AVGAFLAASL
+24 AVGAFLAAVL
-34 FTFFWVEAFFARGIA
+34 FTFFWVEAFFARGVA
-49 DVRPL
+49 DLRPL
-54 FAWMPLLVMLLVA
+54 FAWLPLLVMLLVA

-82 LEILLTLPVRPLAL
+82 LEILLTLPVRPFSL
-96 VLGKFLAIEV
+96 VLGKFLAIQV

-118 PLTVALLGDLDPG
+118 PLTVAMLGDLDPG
-131 PVIGGYLASLL
+131 PVVGGYLASLL

-214 DLVYYLSLTAGFLGA
+214 DLVYYLSLTAGFLVA

-241 GAVTARYRRRALG
+241 GAVTARYRRRALA
-254 AAALAAANLIL
+254 AAALTAANLIVL
-265 FNVWLG
+265 NVWLG
-271 PFARLRVDLTAEGAY
+271 PFARLRVDLTADRAY

-291 TVSLLEDLSEP
+291 TVSLLQDLAEP
-302 LMIRAYLSER
+302 LLIRAYLSER

-335 RGSVTAEVVDPGTD
+335 RGAVTAQVIDPGTD
-349 PQAEEEAAQSY
+349 PQAEEEAAQRY

-407 DGGTEVRLRN
+407 GATIEVRLRN

-433 RSVDSLFAALRD
+433 RSIDSLFAALRGAAGSG
-445 PVELALHVTPD
+445 PAELALYVTPA
-456 TLPAELDEPR
+456 TLPADLNEPR
-466 ALVSEAARAL
+466 ATVVEAARAL
-476 AERSGGTLVY
+476 AERSGGALAF
-486 REIDPGP
+486 REVDPGP
-493 DGSEGRQELADR
+493 GGAAGRQELADR
-505 YGLRPI
+505 YGLQPI
-511 AVSLFSTETYY
+511 SASLFSTETYY
-522 FDLILEAG
+522 FDLILTSG
-530 EQAFIVRPEDEYSA
+530 DQAFIVRPKDEYSA

-557 VAPGFLRTI
+557 IAPGFLRTV
-566 GVRLPPAGLTQ
+566 GVSLPPAVPTQ
-577 DPFGRAQQPFA
+577 DPFGRPQQPFA
-588 SWQLLQQQL
+588 SWELLQQQL
-597 ADDYAVQQV
+597 AGDYAVQDV
-606 DLSQGEVPA
+606 DLNDGEVPP
-615 QVDALLVVA
+615 QVDALVVVA
-624 PQAMSERERF
+624 PQALSDRERF

-642 GGALLVAAGSHRV
+642 GGALLVAAGSHRA

-665 LRRAGEG
+665 LSRAGQG
-672 IAALLESYGVS
+672 MAALLESYGVG
-683 VAPTVVMDPQNEV
+683 VASSVVMDPQNES

-703 GSIVQIRAIDYP
+703 GSILQIRAVDYP

-724 MARTHPI
+724 MSRTHPI

-745 LAVDG
+745 LTVDG
-750 ALAAGRQVE
+750 ALAAGRQVD
-759 VLLHSTAGAW
+759 VLLRSTVEAW
-769 TTEEP
+769 TVEQP
-774 TAQPDFG
+774 SAQPDFDSF
-781 RYPDG
+781 PNA
-786 GFARGDDRQEWPLAV
+786 GFAAGDDRQEWPLAV
-801 AVTGRFPSA
+801 TVTGRFDSA
-810 FAESGPPDAGAPEGG
+810 FAASGPPGEDAAD
-825 AASRRSVID
+825 RRSMID
-834 ASPHDTRLVVFGSGE
+834 ASPDDTRLVVFGSGE

-863 GDRYVNSLLVL
+863 GERYRNSLQAL

-908 RAWEVINYVVVAL
+908 RAWEVVNYVVVAL
-921 LLGAVGV
+921 LLAGVGI

-943 AGPDGP
+943 
-949 ARTADRDRGAAARA
+949 TADAPPEDRQ
-963 RPDDAGGRP
+963 P
-972 GGADR
+972 ADR
-977 DPGADAVAGP
+977 Q
-987 RGGAGAIARRLG
+987 
-999 GRCGDAY
+999 
-1006 RDRRRRGRA
+1006 
-1015 GRHGPRR
+1015 
-1022 GRLGAG
+1022 
-1028 RGRRLPSRRHP
+1028 
-1039 HRRSARPAGRGP
+1039 PAGRE
-1051 ARPSGGANGSGPARA
+1051 A
-1066 ARDAG
+1066 A
-1071 RLRAPPADRRVPALR
+1071 P
-1086 RHHRGLGR
+1086 
-1094 RPRARGRRR
+1094 
-1103 RGVARRRAGAVAG
+1103 
-1116 IGGPVVVGRSGLSA
+1116 
-1130 CRVGSGRS
+1130 
-1138 LRAGERGRVVSL
+1138 
-1150 RAFRRVVDDTG
+1150 
-1161 PGRWRDRGPGTSERL
+1161 
-1176 RGPREHAAHASPAR
+1176 
-1190 HRAARRVRT
+1190 
-1199 RRAGGGRAART
+1199 
-1210 ESGRER
+1210 

>member
-6 SVARKEVLSYF
+6 SVTRKEVVSYF

-24 AVGAFLAASL
+24 AVGAFLAAVL
-34 FTFFWVEAFFARGIA
+34 FTFFWVEAFFARGVA
-49 DVRPL
+49 DLRPL
-54 FAWMPLLVMLLVA
+54 FAWLPLLVMLLVA

-82 LEILLTLPVRPLAL
+82 LEILLTLPVRPFSL
-96 VLGKFLAIEV
+96 VLGKFLAIQV

-118 PLTVALLGDLDPG
+118 PLTVAMLGDLDPG

-214 DLVYYLSLTAGFLGA
+214 DLVYYLSLTAGFLVA

-241 GAVTARYRRRALG
+241 GAVTARYRRRALA
-254 AAALAAANLIL
+254 AAALTAANLIVL
-265 FNVWLG
+265 NVWLG
-271 PFARLRVDLTAEGAY
+271 PFARLRVDLTADRAY

-291 TVSLLEDLSEP
+291 TVSLLQDLAEP
-302 LMIRAYLSER
+302 LLIRAYLSER

-335 RGSVTAEVVDPGTD
+335 RGAVTAQVIDPGTD
-349 PQAEEEAAQSY
+349 PQAEEEAAQRY

-407 DGGTEVRLRN
+407 GATIEVRLRN

-433 RSVDSLFAALRD
+433 RSIDSLFAALRGAAGSG
-445 PVELALHVTPD
+445 PAELALYVTPA
-456 TLPAELDEPR
+456 TLPADLNEPR
-466 ALVSEAARAL
+466 ATVVEAARAL
-476 AERSGGTLVY
+476 AERSGGALAF
-486 REIDPGP
+486 REVDPGP
-493 DGSEGRQELADR
+493 GGAAGRQELADR
-505 YGLRPI
+505 YGLQPI
-511 AVSLFSTETYY
+511 SASLFSTETYY
-522 FDLILEAG
+522 FDLILTSG
-530 EQAFIVRPEDEYSA
+530 DQAFIVRPKDEYSA

-557 VAPGFLRTI
+557 IAPGFLRTV
-566 GVRLPPAGLTQ
+566 GVSLPPAVPTQ
-577 DPFGRAQQPFA
+577 DPFGRPQQPFA
-588 SWQLLQQQL
+588 SWELLQQQL
-597 ADDYAVQQV
+597 AGDYAVQDV
-606 DLSQGEVPA
+606 DLNDGEVPP
-615 QVDALLVVA
+615 QVDALVVVA
-624 PQAMSERERF
+624 PQALSDRERF

-642 GGALLVAAGSHRV
+642 GGALLVAAGSHRA

-665 LRRAGEG
+665 LSRAGQG
-672 IAALLESYGVS
+672 MAALLESYGVG
-683 VAPTVVMDPQNEV
+683 VASSVVMDPQNES

-703 GSIVQIRAIDYP
+703 GSILQIRAVDYP

-724 MARTHPI
+724 MSRTHPI

-745 LAVDG
+745 LTVDG
-750 ALAAGRQVE
+750 ALAAGRQVD
-759 VLLHSTAGAW
+759 VLLRSTVEAW
-769 TTEEP
+769 TVEQP
-774 TAQPDFG
+774 SAQPDFDSF
-781 RYPDG
+781 PNA
-786 GFARGDDRQEWPLAV
+786 GFAAGDDRQEWPLAV
-801 AVTGRFPSA
+801 TVTGRFDSA
-810 FAESGPPDAGAPEGG
+810 FAASGPPGEDAAD
-825 AASRRSVID
+825 RRSMID
-834 ASPHDTRLVVFGSGE
+834 ASPDDTRLVVFGSGE

-863 GDRYVNSLLVL
+863 GERYRNSLQAL

-908 RAWEVINYVVVAL
+908 RAWEVVNYVVVAL
-921 LLGAVGV
+921 LLAGVGI

-943 AGPDGP
+943 TAGDDAPPEDRQP
-949 ARTADRDRGAAARA
+949 ADRQ
-963 RPDDAGGRP
+963 
-972 GGADR
+972 
-977 DPGADAVAGP
+977 
-987 RGGAGAIARRLG
+987 
-999 GRCGDAY
+999 
-1006 RDRRRRGRA
+1006 
-1015 GRHGPRR
+1015 
-1022 GRLGAG
+1022 
-1028 RGRRLPSRRHP
+1028 
-1039 HRRSARPAGRGP
+1039 PAGRE
-1051 ARPSGGANGSGPARA
+1051 A
-1066 ARDAG
+1066 A
-1071 RLRAPPADRRVPALR
+1071 P
-1086 RHHRGLGR
+1086 
-1094 RPRARGRRR
+1094 
-1103 RGVARRRAGAVAG
+1103 
-1116 IGGPVVVGRSGLSA
+1116 
-1130 CRVGSGRS
+1130 
-1138 LRAGERGRVVSL
+1138 
-1150 RAFRRVVDDTG
+1150 
-1161 PGRWRDRGPGTSERL
+1161 
-1176 RGPREHAAHASPAR
+1176 
-1190 HRAARRVRT
+1190 
-1199 RRAGGGRAART
+1199 
-1210 ESGRER
+1210 